1 MSLKIDRVQLEII
14 VQQDSAR
21 QQMVELEKQMRNA
34 SRELSKLKKQF
45 GENSEQYKAQAAV
58 VRNLKQQYDNLFN
71 EIGIGHLS
79 LKELAN
85 RQRELNA
92 ILRNIDPSLP
102 EWKQYNQQLKEVN
115 ARIKELKGT
124 ATETGLSLGKLA
136 DGFNRYAAIGASALA
151 TLTGMTLTMR
161 KCVDEYAQ
169 MEEAESQVIKYTGM
183 TAEEVKQLNEEFK
196 AMDTRTPREELNRL
210 AGEAGKLGITGVQE
224 VREFVE
230 AANMIN
236 VALGEDLGEEAVNQ
250 IGKLSQMFGDE
261 SRTLKDNMLA
271 IGSAVNQVAQ
281 STSASEPYLVQF
293 TARMGGVGK
302 QAKMSVTDIMGF
314 ASALDQ
320 NMLRSE
326 MASTALSGLI
336 MRIYQEPAKYAKL
349 AGMDVEQFT
358 QLVETDVNEAVMSFL
373 STLNKMGGMAQIAP
387 VLKEMQLSGAE
398 AASVIS
404 TLAGNVDL
412 VRKEQENANKAFTEG
427 TSITNEYAVQNNTVQ
442 ARLEKLQEDFKDVR
456 VELGERLLP
465 VMRYMISTGSL
476 TVKGLMAI
484 INAVDKY
491 KGVLITLVTTI
502 GSYVAAVKLA
512 TLWRQREVVA
522 VAAYNAGAKLQI
534 AMDTAGRSAKLLW
547 AAATATLT
555 GNLGRAAAAM
565 RVLNGVI
572 KANPIGMAVSLV
584 ATLGVG
590 LYQLLTHTDKVT
602 ASFEK
607 MNEELNREQTA
618 LGHLFTSLQQAGEGT
633 DRRRQLI
640 EEINNRYGTYLP
652 NLLTEKSSLDEIKA
666 AYDRINT
673 AMTEQIALKH
683 RNEAIN
689 TATEEAAG
697 EQIDTLESLRES
709 VADMTGDD
717 KVATRFIQDL
727 RSMATAATQMGTDY
741 RKAVANALTTLEGL
755 YMGGKKL
762 TGGMKSDIQDFM
774 NNVYQLEKT
783 IEDIDQKYEG
793 WLPKQDNGVK
803 PGTLPEVTVM
813 APKKQT
819 GDGGGGAGNVLAARE
834 AELKEIL
841 EQARTAAKKELYIAT
856 DKGENLVAAEE
867 KYHQALYQADI
878 QYLSD
883 RMIEWNKAGKD
894 TTELLGQWYDKMI
907 AEANR
912 LHTKQK
918 EAEEKARQDSLAQN
932 EVDKEKDKRKA
943 KQDFID
949 GNLADEQAYRDKL
962 LEIERRY
969 LLKRRGMLTDFGMDT
984 TEVDDQLLNLD
995 VSQKQGEN
1003 RQAARDK
1010 QTARQQGFKDIKEAD
1025 TYAEKNA
1032 ILQRMYD
1039 QDLLTYEEYQKEKTR
1054 LAEEQEQ
1061 ARQEIAQAALNVV
1074 GQAAGAA
1081 SQLIGALQD
1090 AELSRV
1096 QRKYDKEIA
1105 AAKKA
1110 GKDTTKLEEEKEAAM
1125 NAVKKKYADKQF
1137 AANVLQVTASTAV
1150 AAMNA
1155 YSAMA
1160 SIPIVGPALG
1170 AIAAAAA
1177 IAAGAAQIAVAKQ
1190 QRDEAK
1196 GLKSGGYS
1204 RDYIEGYTTRGNP
1217 DETAGVIPVHKNEFV
1232 ANHEAVANP
1241 AVKQFL
1247 DVFDVAQKRGTIRM
1261 LNTTQ
1266 ILEQIRTRGGRYSGG
1281 YTAENVGASRSS
1293 ASPLPGFTAE
1303 QRSQVV
1309 LLLEENNRL
1318 LTVLTQK
1325 ELVVDPR
1332 KVRDSIN
1339 HINQLEK
1346 NVSR

>member
-1 MSLKIDRVQLEII
+1 MSLKIDRVQLEIV
-14 VQQDSAR
+14 VQQDQAR
-21 QQMVELEKQMRNA
+21 QQMIELEGQMRSAN
-34 SRELSKLKKQF
+34 RELKSIKKQF
-45 GENSEQYKAQAAV
+45 GENSAEYKAQQEV
-58 VRNLKQQYDNLFN
+58 VRKLKQQYDDLFN
-71 EIGIGHLS
+71 EIGIGRLS
-79 LKELAN
+79 LRELAN

-92 ILRNIDPSLP
+92 ILRNLDPSLP
-102 EWKQYNQQLKEVN
+102 EWKQYNEQLKEVN
-115 ARIKELKGT
+115 ARIKELRGN
-124 ATETGLSLGKLA
+124 ATQTGLSIGKLA
-136 DGFNRYAAIGASALA
+136 DGFNRYAAIGASVIAS
-151 TLTGMTLTMR
+151 LTGMTLTMR
-161 KCVDEYAQ
+161 KCVDEYAT

-196 AMDTRTPREELNRL
+196 RMDTRTPREELNRL

-230 AANMIN
+230 AANQIN

-261 SRTLKDNMLA
+261 SRSLKENMLA

-281 STSASEPYLVQF
+281 STSASEPYLVEF

-336 MRIYQEPAKYAKL
+336 MRIFQEPAKYAKL
-349 AGMDVEQFT
+349 AGMDVEEFT
-358 QLVETDVNEAVMSFL
+358 KLVETDVNEAVMSFL
-373 STLNKMGGMAQIAP
+373 SALNRMGGMSQMAP

-412 VRKEQENANKAFTEG
+412 VRREQENANKAFTEG
-427 TSITNEYAVQNNTVQ
+427 TSITNEYNVQNNTVQ
-442 ARLEKLQEDFKDVR
+442 ARLEKLQNDFKNIR

-484 INAVDKY
+484 IQAVDEY
-491 KGVLITLVTTI
+491 KGVLITLVAGI
-502 GSYVAAVKLA
+502 GSYVAAAKLA
-512 TLWRQREVVA
+512 NLWRQREIVSVV
-522 VAAYNAGAKLQI
+522 AYNAVMKISNALDL
-534 AMDTAGRSAKLLW
+534 AARSGKLLW
-547 AAATATLT
+547 SAATAALT
-555 GNLGRAAAAM
+555 GNLQRATRAM
-565 RVLNGVI
+565 KAFNLII
-572 KANPIGMAVSLV
+572 KANPVGAV
-584 ATLGVG
+584 ATAVTTLAVG
-590 LYQLLTHTDKVT
+590 LYQLLSRTDNMT
-602 ASFEK
+602 ASLDK

-652 NLLTEKSSLDEIKA
+652 NLLTEKSSLDEIKS
-666 AYDRINT
+666 AYDRINS
-673 AMTEQIALKH
+673 AMTQQIALKN

-689 TATEEAAG
+689 TATEEAAS
-697 EQIDTLESLRES
+697 EQIGTLDSLREA
-709 VADMTGDD
+709 VAGKTGSEQM
-717 KVATRFIQDL
+717 ATRFIQDL

-741 RKAVANALTTLEGL
+741 RKSVAGAMTTLENL
-755 YMGGKKL
+755 YLGGQKL
-762 TGGMKSDIQDFM
+762 TGGMKSDIMDFM
-774 NNVYQLEKT
+774 NNVYQLEQT
-783 IEDIDQKYEG
+783 IDDINQKYEG
-793 WLPKQDNGVK
+793 WLPKPDDSIT
-803 PGTLPEVTVM
+803 PGTLQEVTV
-813 APKKQT
+813 T
-819 GDGGGGAGNVLAARE
+819 GTQKPTGRGGGTGNDLAAQE
-834 AELKEIL
+834 AVLKQQL
-841 EQARTAAKKELYIAT
+841 EQAKNAAKEQLYIAT
-856 DKGENLVAAEE
+856 KSGKDLEAAQKAYNE
-867 KYHQALYQADI
+867 AMYQADMK
-878 QYLSD
+878 YLSD

-894 TTELLGQWYDKMI
+894 TTELMGQWYDKMI

-912 LHTKQK
+912 LYDEQK
-918 EAEEKARQDSLAQN
+918 AAEKKAQDDSLAQN
-932 EVDKEKDKRKA
+932 EIA
-943 KQDFID
+943 KQNKIRQAKKDFID
-949 GNLADEQAYRDKL
+949 GELKDEQAYRDAL
-962 LEIERRY
+962 LEIERKY
-969 LLKRRGMLTDFGMDT
+969 LIKRRDMLVDFGMDT

-995 VSQKQGEN
+995 FSQKQGEN
-1003 RQAARDK
+1003 RQAEQKK
-1010 QTARQQGFKDIKEAD
+1010 QTARREGFDSFRSASSAKEMNRI
-1025 TYAEKNA
+1025 AED
-1032 ILQRMYD
+1032 MYQ
-1039 QDLLTYEEYQKEKTR
+1039 QDLTTFEEFEEMKTEAAER
-1054 LAEEQEQ
+1054 AEEERKEI
-1061 ARQEIAQAALNVV
+1061 RQKAYDTMMSALS
-1074 GQAAGAA
+1074 AA
-1081 SQLIGALQD
+1081 SQLMSALQN
-1090 AELSRV
+1090 AELSSV

-1105 AAKKA
+1105 AARKA

-1196 GLKSGGYS
+1196 GLKAGGYS
-1204 RDYIEGYTTRGNP
+1204 ADYVEGYTAHGNP
-1217 DETAGVIPVHKNEFV
+1217 NDTAGVIPVHKNEFV

-1247 DVFDVAQKRGTIRM
+1247 DVFDLAQKRGTIRM

-1266 ILEQIRTRGGRYSGG
+1266 ILEQVRTRGGRLSGG
-1281 YTAENVGASRSS
+1281 FSDESASGSRSS
-1293 ASPLPGFTAE
+1293 ASPLPGFSAE

-1318 LTVLTQK
+1318 LQVLAEK

-1332 KVRDSIN
+1332 RVRDGIKRV
-1339 HINQLEK
+1339 NQLER

>member
-21 QQMVELEKQMRNA
+21 KRMLELEKEMRAAYKTLN
-34 SRELSKLKKQF
+34 ELGDRLGK
-45 GENSEQYKAQAAV
+45 NNRIYKAQEQV
-58 VRNLKQQYDNLFN
+58 VKDLKAEYDKLFSEMN
-71 EIGIGHLS
+71 IGNLS
-79 LKELAN
+79 LRELFN

-92 ILRNIDPSLP
+92 TLRNLNPNTP

-196 AMDTRTPREELNRL
+196 QMDTRTPREELNRL

-230 AANMIN
+230 AANQIN

-261 SRTLKDNMLA
+261 SRSLKDNMLA

-373 STLNKMGGMAQIAP
+373 SALNKMGGMAQMAP

-442 ARLEKLQEDFKDVR
+442 ARLDKLQNRFKNVR

-476 TVKGLMAI
+476 TVKGLMSLT
-484 INAVDKY
+484 NVLSEY
-491 KGVLITLVTTI
+491 KGEIAGMVVALGTVYTAQKTYVYWTKLSDLWTTKFDGSFKKLSKTLIRSGWGLVVAGAGALVGHFMEAKMKADDLKESLSGMDKVTRETGEAFAQQDGKIRALTSVINDSGVALDERRKALEKLKEIVPEYNAMLTDEGTLTNNNTEAIKKYLVQLKKQ
-502 GSYVAAVKLA
+502 VKMKAALEELENLYK
-512 TLWRQREVVA
+512 RQRELSSQESEQSS
-522 VAAYNAGAKLQI
+522 AYWNIRQQNTLQGYDRNSLTAKASRLFGMSEEDNALKKLESTRKELSSIKGQI
-534 AMDTAGRSAKLLW
+534 AE
-547 AAATATLT
+547 
-555 GNLGRAAAAM
+555 
-565 RVLNGVI
+565 I
-572 KANPIGMAVSLV
+572 
-584 ATLGVG
+584 
-590 LYQLLTHTDKVT
+590 
-602 ASFEK
+602 
-607 MNEELNREQTA
+607 NEEIAT
-618 LGHLFTSLQQAGEGT
+618 TSVE
-633 DRRRQLI
+633 
-640 EEINNRYGTYLP
+640 
-652 NLLTEKSSLDEIKA
+652 
-666 AYDRINT
+666 
-673 AMTEQIALKH
+673 
-683 RNEAIN
+683 
-689 TATEEAAG
+689 
-697 EQIDTLESLRES
+697 
-709 VADMTGDD
+709 
-717 KVATRFIQDL
+717 
-727 RSMATAATQMGTDY
+727 
-741 RKAVANALTTLEGL
+741 
-755 YMGGKKL
+755 
-762 TGGMKSDIQDFM
+762 
-774 NNVYQLEKT
+774 LEKT
-783 IEDIDQKYEG
+783 AGKIPNYNNDGEQGTTTGTTVPGGETDATIKALEDRFK
-793 WLPKQDNGVK
+793 L
-803 PGTLPEVTVM
+803 
-813 APKKQT
+813 
-819 GDGGGGAGNVLAARE
+819 
-834 AELKEIL
+834 EL
-841 EQARTAAKKELYIAT
+841 QAQQNAAKEKKLQQIQE
-856 DKGENLVAAEE
+856 GEDSAEIERAYNDALFKAEMEFLQKKKAAL
-867 KYHQALYQADI
+867 QAYGQ
-878 QYLSD
+878 
-883 RMIEWNKAGKD
+883 D
-894 TTELLGQWYDKMI
+894 TTEIQGQIYDKMI
-907 AEANR
+907 DEANR
-912 LHTKQK
+912 LQ
-918 EAEEKARQDSLAQN
+918 EAQQAEAQANRQAQLAAVEEDAYEQRRA
-932 EVDKEKDKRKA
+932 A
-943 KQDFID
+943 KQAFIN
-949 GNLADEQAYRDKL
+949 GELQDEQAYRNRL
-962 LEIERRY
+962 LEIERDY
-969 LLKRRGMLTDFGMDT
+969 LQARKALLAAYGEDT
-984 TEVDDQLLNLD
+984 SEVDGQLLNLD
-995 VSQKQGEN
+995 FSQKQGEN
-1003 RQAARDK
+1003 RQAERDR
-1010 QTARQQGFKDIKEAD
+1010 QTARQEGM
-1025 TYAEKNA
+1025 NA
-1032 ILQRMYD
+1032 FRNASSYDERINIAKQMYE
-1039 QDLLTYEEYQKEKTR
+1039 QDLTNFAEFEEMKTEAAELEEEKRKEIRQKAYDTMMS
-1054 LAEEQEQ
+1054 AFS
-1061 ARQEIAQAALNVV
+1061 
-1074 GQAAGAA
+1074 AA
-1081 SQLIGALQD
+1081 SQLMSALQD
-1090 AELSRV
+1090 AELSSV

-1105 AAKKA
+1105 AARKA

-1137 AANVLQVTASTAV
+1137 AVNVLQVTATTAV

-1155 YSAMA
+1155 YNSLAG
-1160 SIPIVGPALG
+1160 IPIVGPAL
-1170 AIAAAAA
+1170 AAVAMAAA

-1196 GLKSGGYS
+1196 GLYTGGYS
-1204 RDYIEGYTTRGNP
+1204 KDYIEGYTAQGNP
-1217 DETAGVIPVHKNEFV
+1217 HDTAGVIPVHKNEFV

-1281 YTAENVGASRSS
+1281 YTAENAGASRSS

-1309 LLLEENNRL
+1309 LLLEEIIRL

>member
-21 QQMVELEKQMRNA
+21 QQMIELEKQMRNA

-58 VRNLKQQYDNLFN
+58 VRNLKQQYDDLFN

-230 AANMIN
+230 AANQIN

-261 SRTLKDNMLA
+261 SRSLKDNMLA

-373 STLNKMGGMAQIAP
+373 SSLNKMGGMAQIAP

-442 ARLEKLQEDFKDVR
+442 ARLEKLQNDFKNVR

-476 TVKGLMAI
+476 TVKGLMAVTEFLMEYKSI
-484 INAVDKY
+484 ILTVTTAIAAY
-491 KGVLITLVTTI
+491 TLVVKSHTL
-502 GSYVAAVKLA
+502 AVKAMELGTKAA
-512 TLWRQREVVA
+512 TVA
-522 VAAYNAGAKLQI
+522 TRVFNTVTKASPWGLLVAGA
-534 AMDTAGRSAKLLW
+534 SAAISYLL
-547 AAATATLT
+547 LF
-555 GNLGRAAAAM
+555 RDE
-565 RVLNGVI
+565 
-572 KANPIGMAVSLV
+572 
-584 ATLGVG
+584 
-590 LYQLLTHTDKVT
+590 TDKT
-602 ASFEK
+602 TSSQKAF
-607 MNEELNREQTA
+607 NEELERTNEAMNRIAKVKVSAENIQFLNPKQQQQLKA
-618 LGHLFTSLQQAGEGT
+618 DAQREIDELDNIISQGMIANKQWYEAERKSLLQQAGDNEILQKSYLRGLEHDLQDRMKVIAGYIEEKKKLQQIVNAIPDAPTNTTTGTTVPGGGT
-633 DRRRQLI
+633 DD
-640 EEINNRYGTYLP
+640 T
-652 NLLTEKSSLDEIKA
+652 IKA
-666 AYDRINT
+666 LEDRFKLELQAQQN
-673 AMTEQIALKH
+673 
-683 RNEAIN
+683 
-689 TATEEAAG
+689 AAK
-697 EQIDTLESLRES
+697 E
-709 VADMTGDD
+709 
-717 KVATRFIQDL
+717 
-727 RSMATAATQMGTDY
+727 
-741 RKAVANALTTLEGL
+741 
-755 YMGGKKL
+755 KKL
-762 TGGMKSDIQDFM
+762 QQIQEGEDSA
-774 NNVYQLEKT
+774 E
-783 IEDIDQKYEG
+783 IERAYNDALFKAEMEFLQKKKAALQAYG
-793 WLPKQDNGVK
+793 QD
-803 PGTLPEVTVM
+803 TS
-813 APKKQT
+813 
-819 GDGGGGAGNVLAARE
+819 
-834 AELKEIL
+834 EI
-841 EQARTAAKKELYIAT
+841 Q
-856 DKGENLVAAEE
+856 
-867 KYHQALYQADI
+867 
-878 QYLSD
+878 
-883 RMIEWNKAGKD
+883 
-894 TTELLGQWYDKMI
+894 GQIYDKMI
-907 AEANR
+907 EEANR
-912 LHTKQK
+912 LY
-918 EAEEKARQDSLAQN
+918 EARQAQDAAN
-932 EVDKEKDKRKA
+932 RQAAFDAVDADADAQKRKA
-943 KQDFID
+943 KQDFLN
-949 GNLADEQAYRDKL
+949 GTLQDEQAYRNRL
-962 LEIERRY
+962 LEIERDY
-969 LLKRRGMLTDFGMDT
+969 LQARKALLASFGEDT
-984 TEVDDQLLNLD
+984 SEVDDQLLNLD
-995 VSQKQGEN
+995 VSQKQGSD

-1010 QTARQQGFKDIKEAD
+1010 RTQREEGLSQIRKSTDAD
-1025 TYAEKNA
+1025 EQNA
-1032 ILQRMYD
+1032 IAQRLYEE
-1039 QDLLTYEEYQKEKTR
+1039 DLINFEEYQELKTKI
-1054 LAEEQEQ
+1054 AEEQEQ
-1061 ARQEIAQAALNVV
+1061 RRQEIAQAAMNTI

-1105 AAKKA
+1105 AARKA

-1217 DETAGVIPVHKNEFV
+1217 DDTAGVIPVHKNEFV

-1241 AVKQFL
+1241 DVKQFL

-1281 YTAENVGASRSS
+1281 YTAENAGASRSS

>member
-1 MSLKIDRVQLEII
+1 MSLKIDRVQLEIV
-14 VQQDSAR
+14 VQQDQAR
-21 QQMVELEKQMRNA
+21 QQMIELEGQMRSAN
-34 SRELSKLKKQF
+34 RELKSIKKQF
-45 GENSEQYKAQAAV
+45 GENSAEYKAQQEV
-58 VRNLKQQYDNLFN
+58 VRKLKQQYDDLFN
-71 EIGIGHLS
+71 EIGIGRLS
-79 LKELAN
+79 LRELAN

-92 ILRNIDPSLP
+92 ILRNLDPSLP
-102 EWKQYNQQLKEVN
+102 EWKQYNEQLKEVN
-115 ARIKELKGT
+115 ARIKELRGN
-124 ATETGLSLGKLA
+124 ATQTGLSIGKLA
-136 DGFNRYAAIGASALA
+136 DGFNRYAAIGASVIAS
-151 TLTGMTLTMR
+151 LTGMTLTMR
-161 KCVDEYAQ
+161 KCVDEYAT

-196 AMDTRTPREELNRL
+196 RMDTRTPREELNRL

-230 AANMIN
+230 AANQIN

-261 SRTLKDNMLA
+261 SRSLKENMLA

-281 STSASEPYLVQF
+281 STSASEPYLVEF

-336 MRIYQEPAKYAKL
+336 MRIFQEPAKYAKL
-349 AGMDVEQFT
+349 AGMDVEEFT
-358 QLVETDVNEAVMSFL
+358 KLVETDVNEAVMSFL
-373 STLNKMGGMAQIAP
+373 SALNRMGGMSQMAP

-412 VRKEQENANKAFTEG
+412 VRREQENANKAFTEG
-427 TSITNEYAVQNNTVQ
+427 TSITNEYNVQNNTVQ
-442 ARLEKLQEDFKDVR
+442 ARLEKLQNDFKNIR

-476 TVKGLMAI
+476 TVKGLMA
-484 INAVDKY
+484 VTEFLMEY
-491 KGVLITLVTTI
+491 KGAILTTVTAIAAYTAVVKAHTLI
-502 GSYVAAVKLA
+502 VKGAELA
-512 TLWRQREVVA
+512 T
-522 VAAYNAGAKLQI
+522 K
-534 AMDTAGRSAKLLW
+534 
-547 AAATATLT
+547 AAT
-555 GNLGRAAAAM
+555 
-565 RVLNGVI
+565 
-572 KANPIGMAVSLV
+572 V
-584 ATLGVG
+584 ATRIFNTVTKASPWG
-590 LYQLLTHTDKVT
+590 LLISGASAAISYLLLFREETDKTT
-602 ASFEK
+602 ASQRGL
-607 MNEELNREQTA
+607 NEELERTNETMNRIAKVKVNADNLQFLNPKQQQQLKADAQREIDELDNIISQGMIANKQWYEAEKKSLLKQAGDNEILQKSYLRGLEHDLLERMEVIEGYIEEKKKLQKIVASIPDAPVATNTGDNDAA
-618 LGHLFTSLQQAGEGT
+618 LKALENRFKQELQAQQNAAKEKKLQQMQEGQ
-633 DRRRQLI
+633 DSAAI
-640 EEINNRYGTYLP
+640 ERAYNDALYKAEMEYLQ
-652 NLLTEKSSLDEIKA
+652 KRKA
-666 AYDRINT
+666 ALQAYGQDT
-673 AMTEQIALKH
+673 AEIQGQI
-683 RNEAIN
+683 
-689 TATEEAAG
+689 
-697 EQIDTLESLRES
+697 
-709 VADMTGDD
+709 
-717 KVATRFIQDL
+717 
-727 RSMATAATQMGTDY
+727 
-741 RKAVANALTTLEGL
+741 
-755 YMGGKKL
+755 
-762 TGGMKSDIQDFM
+762 
-774 NNVYQLEKT
+774 
-783 IEDIDQKYEG
+783 
-793 WLPKQDNGVK
+793 
-803 PGTLPEVTVM
+803 
-813 APKKQT
+813 
-819 GDGGGGAGNVLAARE
+819 
-834 AELKEIL
+834 
-841 EQARTAAKKELYIAT
+841 
-856 DKGENLVAAEE
+856 
-867 KYHQALYQADI
+867 
-878 QYLSD
+878 
-883 RMIEWNKAGKD
+883 
-894 TTELLGQWYDKMI
+894 YDKMI

-912 LHTKQK
+912 LHEAQQQEDAAHKQAQFDAVDADA
-918 EAEEKARQDSLAQN
+918 EAQKRAAKTAFINGDLQN
-932 EVDKEKDKRKA
+932 EE
-943 KQDFID
+943 
-949 GNLADEQAYRDKL
+949 AYRNRL
-962 LEIERRY
+962 LEIERDY
-969 LLKRRGMLTDFGMDT
+969 LQARKALLASYGEDT
-984 TEVDDQLLNLD
+984 TAVDDQLLNLD

-1010 QTARQQGFKDIKEAD
+1010 QTARQQGFQDIKEAD

-1105 AAKKA
+1105 AARKA

-1160 SIPIVGPALG
+1160 SIPVVGPALG

-1177 IAAGAAQIAVAKQ
+1177 VAAGAAQIAVAKQ

-1196 GLKSGGYS
+1196 GLKAGGYS
-1204 RDYIEGYTTRGNP
+1204 ADYVEGYTAHGNP
-1217 DETAGVIPVHKNEFV
+1217 NDTAGVIPVHKNEFV

-1247 DVFDVAQKRGTIRM
+1247 DVFDLAQKRGTIRM

-1266 ILEQIRTRGGRYSGG
+1266 ILEQVRTRSGRLSGG
-1281 YTAENVGASRSS
+1281 YSDENAGGSRSS
-1293 ASPLPGFTAE
+1293 ANPLPGFSAE

-1318 LTVLTQK
+1318 LTLLTEK

-1332 KVRDSIN
+1332 KVRDGIDRVN
-1339 HINQLEK
+1339 RLER

>member
-58 VRNLKQQYDNLFN
+58 VRNLKQQYDDLFN

-79 LKELAN
+79 LKELTN

-124 ATETGLSLGKLA
+124 ATSTGLSLGKLA

-196 AMDTRTPREELNRL
+196 AMDTRTPREELNQL

-230 AANMIN
+230 AANQIN

-261 SRTLKDNMLA
+261 SRSLKDNMLA

-358 QLVETDVNEAVMSFL
+358 QLVKTDVNEAVMSFL
-373 STLNKMGGMAQIAP
+373 SALNKMGGMAQMAP

-442 ARLEKLQEDFKDVR
+442 ARLEKLQNDFKDVR

-476 TVKGLMAI
+476 TVKGLMA
-484 INAVDKY
+484 VTEFLMEY
-491 KGVLITLVTTI
+491 KSVILTATTAIAAYTLVVKAHTL
-502 GSYVAAVKLA
+502 AVK
-512 TLWRQREVVA
+512 
-522 VAAYNAGAKLQI
+522 
-534 AMDTAGRSAKLLW
+534 AMELGIK
-547 AAATATLT
+547 AAT
-555 GNLGRAAAAM
+555 
-565 RVLNGVI
+565 
-572 KANPIGMAVSLV
+572 V
-584 ATLGVG
+584 ATRVFNTVTKASPWG
-590 LYQLLTHTDKVT
+590 LVISGITAVVSYFAFFREETDKT
-602 ASFEK
+602 TSSQKAF
-607 MNEELNREQTA
+607 NEELERTNEAMNRIAKVKVSAENIQFLTPKQRQQLKA
-618 LGHLFTSLQQAGEGT
+618 DAQREIDELDNIISQGMIANKQWYEAEKKSLLQQAGDNEILQKSYLRGLEHDLQ
-633 DRRRQLI
+633 DRMKVIAGYI
-640 EEINNRYGTYLP
+640 EEKKKLQQIVNTIPDAPTNTTTGTTVP
-652 NLLTEKSSLDEIKA
+652 GGETDATIKA
-666 AYDRINT
+666 LEDRFKLELQAQQN
-673 AMTEQIALKH
+673 
-683 RNEAIN
+683 
-689 TATEEAAG
+689 AAK
-697 EQIDTLESLRES
+697 E
-709 VADMTGDD
+709 
-717 KVATRFIQDL
+717 
-727 RSMATAATQMGTDY
+727 
-741 RKAVANALTTLEGL
+741 
-755 YMGGKKL
+755 KKL
-762 TGGMKSDIQDFM
+762 QQIQEGEDSA
-774 NNVYQLEKT
+774 E
-783 IEDIDQKYEG
+783 IERAYNDALFKAEMEFLQK
-793 WLPKQDNGVK
+793 
-803 PGTLPEVTVM
+803 
-813 APKKQT
+813 KK
-819 GDGGGGAGNVLAARE
+819 AA
-834 AELKEIL
+834 L
-841 EQARTAAKKELYIAT
+841 QAY
-856 DKGENLVAAEE
+856 G
-867 KYHQALYQADI
+867 Q
-878 QYLSD
+878 
-883 RMIEWNKAGKD
+883 D
-894 TTELLGQWYDKMI
+894 TTEIQGQIYDKMI
-907 AEANR
+907 DEANR
-912 LHTKQK
+912 LQ
-918 EAEEKARQDSLAQN
+918 EAQQAEAQANRQAQFDA
-932 EVDKEKDKRKA
+932 VDADAEAQRRAA
-943 KQDFID
+943 KQAFIN
-949 GNLADEQAYRDKL
+949 GELQDEQAYRDRL
-962 LEIERRY
+962 LEIERDY
-969 LLKRRGMLTDFGMDT
+969 LQARKALLASFGEDT
-984 TEVDDQLLNLD
+984 SEVDDQLLNLD
-995 VSQKQGEN
+995 VSQKQGSD

-1010 QTARQQGFKDIKEAD
+1010 QTARQEGFQDIREAASFAD
-1025 TYAEKNA
+1025 KNA

-1039 QDLLTYEEYQKEKTR
+1039 EDLISYEEYQQEKTR

-1061 ARQEIAQAALNVV
+1061 ARQEIAQAAMNTI

-1105 AAKKA
+1105 AARKA
-1110 GKDTTKLEEEKEAAM
+1110 GKETTKLEEEKEAAVKE
-1125 NAVKKKYADKQF
+1125 VKKKYADAQF
-1137 AANVLQVTASTAV
+1137 AMSVLQVTSSTAV
-1150 AAMNA
+1150 AAMEA
-1155 YSAMA
+1155 YKAMA
-1160 SIPIVGPALG
+1160 GIPVVGPALG
-1170 AIAAAAA
+1170 AAAAAA
-1177 IAAGAAQIAVAKQ
+1177 AVVAGAAQIAVAKQ

-1241 AVKQFL
+1241 DVKQFL

-1281 YTAENVGASRSS
+1281 YTAENAGASRSS

-1339 HINQLEK
+1339 HINRLEK

>member
-1 MSLKIDRVQLEII
+1 MAVSIKDFRMAIRIDNSEAKAKFDETKRQLAD
-14 VQQDSAR
+14 VAA
-21 QQMVELEKQMRNA
+21 QMKKLE
-34 SRELSKLKKQF
+34 EEGSKNSKAYKELKKQHDAL
-45 GENSEQYKAQAAV
+45 NT
-58 VRNLKQQYDNLFN
+58 
-71 EIGIGHLS
+71 S
-79 LKELAN
+79 LY
-85 RQRELNA
+85 RQRLEAGRTALTYNELRQGA
-92 ILRNIDPSLP
+92 SQLRRAMNNVKPGTA
-102 EWKQYNQQLKEVN
+102 EWKQLREELRLTQQ
-115 ARIKELKGT
+115 RMKELSGT
-124 ATETGLSLGKLA
+124 ATETSLSLGKLA

-230 AANMIN
+230 AANQIN

-261 SRTLKDNMLA
+261 SRSLKDNMLA

-373 STLNKMGGMAQIAP
+373 SALNKMGGMAQMAP

-412 VRKEQENANKAFTEG
+412 VRKEQENANVAFTEG

-442 ARLEKLQEDFKDVR
+442 ARLEKLQNDFKDVR

-476 TVKGLMAI
+476 TVKGLMA
-484 INAVDKY
+484 VTEFLMEY
-491 KGVLITLVTTI
+491 KSVILTVTTAIAAYTLVVKSHTL
-502 GSYVAAVKLA
+502 AVKAMELGTKAA
-512 TLWRQREVVA
+512 TVA
-522 VAAYNAGAKLQI
+522 TRVFNTVTKASPWGLLVAGA
-534 AMDTAGRSAKLLW
+534 SAAISYLL
-547 AAATATLT
+547 LF
-555 GNLGRAAAAM
+555 RDE
-565 RVLNGVI
+565 
-572 KANPIGMAVSLV
+572 
-584 ATLGVG
+584 
-590 LYQLLTHTDKVT
+590 TDKT
-602 ASFEK
+602 TSSQKAF
-607 MNEELNREQTA
+607 NEELERTNEAMNRIAKVKVSAENIQFLNPKQQQQLKA
-618 LGHLFTSLQQAGEGT
+618 DAQREIDELDNIISQGMIANKQWYEAERKSLLQQAGDNEILQKSYLRGLEHDLQERMEVIAGYIEEKEKLQQIVNAIPDEPTNTTTGTTVPGGGT
-633 DRRRQLI
+633 DD
-640 EEINNRYGTYLP
+640 T
-652 NLLTEKSSLDEIKA
+652 IKA
-666 AYDRINT
+666 LEDRFKLELQAQQN
-673 AMTEQIALKH
+673 
-683 RNEAIN
+683 
-689 TATEEAAG
+689 AAK
-697 EQIDTLESLRES
+697 E
-709 VADMTGDD
+709 
-717 KVATRFIQDL
+717 
-727 RSMATAATQMGTDY
+727 
-741 RKAVANALTTLEGL
+741 
-755 YMGGKKL
+755 KKL
-762 TGGMKSDIQDFM
+762 QQIQEGEDSA
-774 NNVYQLEKT
+774 E
-783 IEDIDQKYEG
+783 IERAYNDALFKAEMEFLQKKKAALQAYG
-793 WLPKQDNGVK
+793 QD
-803 PGTLPEVTVM
+803 TS
-813 APKKQT
+813 
-819 GDGGGGAGNVLAARE
+819 
-834 AELKEIL
+834 EI
-841 EQARTAAKKELYIAT
+841 Q
-856 DKGENLVAAEE
+856 
-867 KYHQALYQADI
+867 
-878 QYLSD
+878 
-883 RMIEWNKAGKD
+883 
-894 TTELLGQWYDKMI
+894 GQIYDKMI
-907 AEANR
+907 DEANR
-912 LHTKQK
+912 LY
-918 EAEEKARQDSLAQN
+918 EAEQAQDAANRQAAFDAVDADADAQ
-932 EVDKEKDKRKA
+932 RRAA
-943 KQDFID
+943 KQAFIN
-949 GNLADEQAYRDKL
+949 GELQDEQAYRDRL
-962 LEIERRY
+962 LEIERDY
-969 LLKRRGMLTDFGMDT
+969 LQARKALLASFGEDT
-984 TEVDDQLLNLD
+984 SEVDDQLLNLD
-995 VSQKQGEN
+995 VSQKQGSD
-1003 RQAARDK
+1003 RQAARNKRTQREEGLSQIRKSTD
-1010 QTARQQGFKDIKEAD
+1010 AD
-1025 TYAEKNA
+1025 EQNA
-1032 ILQRMYD
+1032 IAQRLYEE
-1039 QDLLTYEEYQKEKTR
+1039 DLINFEEYQELKTKI
-1054 LAEEQEQ
+1054 AEEQEQ
-1061 ARQEIAQAALNVV
+1061 RRQEIAQAAMNTI

-1105 AAKKA
+1105 AARKA

-1204 RDYIEGYTTRGNP
+1204 ADYVEGYTQRGNP

-1241 AVKQFL
+1241 DVKQFL

-1281 YTAENVGASRSS
+1281 YTAENAGASRSS

>member
-14 VQQDSAR
+14 VQQDQAR
-21 QQMVELEKQMRNA
+21 QQMIELEGQMKSAN
-34 SRELSKLKKQF
+34 RELKNIKKQF
-45 GENSEQYKAQAAV
+45 GENSAEYKAQQDV
-58 VRNLKQQYDNLFN
+58 IRRLKQQYDDLFN

-92 ILRNIDPSLP
+92 ILRNLDPSLP

-115 ARIKELKGT
+115 NRIKELRGT
-124 ATETGLSLGKLA
+124 ATETGLSIGKLA
-136 DGFNRYAAIGASALA
+136 DGFNRYAAIGASAIA

-161 KCVDEYAQ
+161 KCVDEYAE

-183 TAEEVKQLNEEFK
+183 TTEEVKQLNEEFK

-210 AGEAGKLGITGVQE
+210 AGEAGKLGITGVQQ
-224 VREFVE
+224 VREFVQ
-230 AANMIN
+230 AADMIN

-261 SRTLKDNMLA
+261 GRSLKENMLA

-281 STSASEPYLVQF
+281 STSASEPYLVSF

-336 MRIYQEPAKYAKL
+336 MRIFQEPAKYAKL
-349 AGMDVEQFT
+349 AGIDVQEFT
-358 QLVETDVNEAVMSFL
+358 ELVKTDVNEAVMSFL
-373 STLNKMGGMAQIAP
+373 SALNKMGGMSQMAP

-412 VRKEQENANKAFTEG
+412 VRKEQENANRAFTEG
-427 TSITNEYAVQNNTVQ
+427 TSIVNEYGVQNNTVQ
-442 ARLEKLQEDFKDVR
+442 ARLEKLQNDFKNVR

-476 TVKGLMAI
+476 TVKGIKAIVDAFSEYKGIILTTAAGIGVYTVAVNRSIIADKLKVLWTGRVTTSIKGLTKALKSNPWGIAITILSTVVGGLIDLKRKNDEVTESVKSLERVNRNAAEEYDRQAERVEVLTAVIHNESMALSARKEALEDLKAI
-484 INAVDKY
+484 IP
-491 KGVLITLVTTI
+491 
-502 GSYVAAVKLA
+502 SY
-512 TLWRQREVVA
+512 
-522 VAAYNAGAKLQI
+522 
-534 AMDTAGRSAKLLW
+534 
-547 AAATATLT
+547 
-555 GNLGRAAAAM
+555 
-565 RVLNGVI
+565 NG
-572 KANPIGMAVSLV
+572 M
-584 ATLGVG
+584 
-590 LYQLLTHTDKVT
+590 
-602 ASFEK
+602 
-607 MNEELNREQTA
+607 
-618 LGHLFTSLQQAGEGT
+618 
-633 DRRRQLI
+633 
-640 EEINNRYGTYLP
+640 
-652 NLLTEKSSLDEIKA
+652 LDEEGRLTNDNADAIKKYLA
-666 AYDRINT
+666 
-673 AMTEQIALKH
+673 
-683 RNEAIN
+683 
-689 TATEEAAG
+689 
-697 EQIDTLESLRES
+697 
-709 VADMTGDD
+709 
-717 KVATRFIQDL
+717 
-727 RSMATAATQMGTDY
+727 
-741 RKAVANALTTLEGL
+741 
-755 YMGGKKL
+755 
-762 TGGMKSDIQDFM
+762 
-774 NNVYQLEKT
+774 QLEKE
-783 IEDIDQKYEG
+783 IK
-793 WLPKQDNGVK
+793 LK
-803 PGTLPEVTVM
+803 
-813 APKKQT
+813 
-819 GDGGGGAGNVLAARE
+819 AARE
-834 AELKEIL
+834 ELEELYRRKRLTERQLTNDEAARDEARRNLSVVQTTSSMRSSRAGTSGARMLTSGLDQSVKTMRTEFEKAEEAVENTKKQLNNIESAIGDINKEIESTSLGGSSTSNLRGGTIGDTDDLKIIDTGDANDALKALDERFKAELTA
-841 EQARTAAKKELYIAT
+841 QQNAAKERKLQQIQ
-856 DKGENLVAAEE
+856 ENEDSAVIERE
-867 KYHQALYQADI
+867 YNDALYKAEME
-878 QYLSD
+878 YLQKK
-883 RMIEWNKAGKD
+883 KAALEAYGQD
-894 TTELLGQWYDKMI
+894 TSEVQGQIYDKMI

-912 LHTKQK
+912 LYEAQQQEDAATRQAAFDAVDADADAQK
-918 EAEEKARQDSLAQN
+918 RA
-932 EVDKEKDKRKA
+932 A
-943 KQDFID
+943 KQAFLN
-949 GNLADEQAYRDKL
+949 GELQDEQAYRDRL
-962 LEIERRY
+962 LEIERDY
-969 LLKRRGMLTDFGMDT
+969 LQARKALLAGYGEDT

-995 VSQKQGEN
+995 VSQKQSGD

-1010 QTARQQGFKDIKEAD
+1010 RTARNEGFQDIREATSFAD
-1025 TYAEKNA
+1025 KNA

-1039 QDLLTYEEYQKEKTR
+1039 QDLITYEEYQKEKTR

-1061 ARQEIAQAALNVV
+1061 QRAEIAQAAMNTVS
-1074 GQAAGAA
+1074 QAAGAA

-1105 AAKKA
+1105 AARKA
-1110 GKDTTKLEEEKEAAM
+1110 GKDTSKLEEEKEAAM

-1170 AIAAAAA
+1170 AAAAAAA
-1177 IAAGAAQIAVAKQ
+1177 IVAGAAQIAVAKQ

-1204 RDYIEGYTTRGNP
+1204 RDYIEGYTAHGNP
-1217 DETAGVIPVHKNEFV
+1217 DDTAGVIPVHKNEFV

-1247 DVFDVAQKRGTIRM
+1247 DVFDLAQKRGTIRM

-1266 ILEQIRTRGGRYSGG
+1266 ILEQVRTRGGRLSGG
-1281 YTAENVGASRSS
+1281 FSDESAGGAASS
-1293 ASPLPGFTAE
+1293 QSPLPGFSAE

-1318 LTVLTQK
+1318 LTLLTEK

-1332 KVRDSIN
+1332 KVRDGIDRVN
-1339 HINQLEK
+1339 RLER

>member
-1 MSLKIDRVQLEII
+1 MAVSIKDFRMAIRIDNSEAKAKFDETKRQLAD
-14 VQQDSAR
+14 VAA
-21 QQMVELEKQMRNA
+21 QMKKLE
-34 SRELSKLKKQF
+34 EEGSKNSKAYKELKKQHDAL
-45 GENSEQYKAQAAV
+45 NT
-58 VRNLKQQYDNLFN
+58 
-71 EIGIGHLS
+71 S
-79 LKELAN
+79 LY
-85 RQRELNA
+85 RQRLEAGRTALTYNELRQGA
-92 ILRNIDPSLP
+92 SQLRRAMNNVKPGTA
-102 EWKQYNQQLKEVN
+102 EWKQLREELRLTQQ
-115 ARIKELKGT
+115 RMKELSGT
-124 ATETGLSLGKLA
+124 ATETSLSLGKLA

-230 AANMIN
+230 AANQIN

-261 SRTLKDNMLA
+261 SRSLKENMLA

-336 MRIYQEPAKYAKL
+336 MRIYQEPAKYARL

-358 QLVETDVNEAVMSFL
+358 QLVKTDVNEAVMSFL
-373 STLNKMGGMAQIAP
+373 SALNKMGGMAQMAP

-442 ARLEKLQEDFKDVR
+442 ARLEKLQNDFKDVR

-476 TVKGLMAI
+476 TVKGLMA
-484 INAVDKY
+484 VTEFLMEY
-491 KGVLITLVTTI
+491 KSVILTVTTAIAAYTLVVKSHTL
-502 GSYVAAVKLA
+502 AVK
-512 TLWRQREVVA
+512 
-522 VAAYNAGAKLQI
+522 
-534 AMDTAGRSAKLLW
+534 AMELGTK
-547 AAATATLT
+547 AAT
-555 GNLGRAAAAM
+555 
-565 RVLNGVI
+565 
-572 KANPIGMAVSLV
+572 V
-584 ATLGVG
+584 ATRVFNTVTKASPWG
-590 LYQLLTHTDKVT
+590 LVISGITAVVSYFAFFREETDKT
-602 ASFEK
+602 TSSQKAF
-607 MNEELNREQTA
+607 NEELERTNEAMNRIAKVKVSAENIQFLNPKQQQQLKA
-618 LGHLFTSLQQAGEGT
+618 DAQREIDELDNIISQGMIANKQWYEAERKSLLQQAGDNEILQKSYLRGLEH
-633 DRRRQLI
+633 DLQERMKVIAGYI
-640 EEINNRYGTYLP
+640 EEKEKLQQIVNAIPDAPTNTTTGTP
-652 NLLTEKSSLDEIKA
+652 VPGGSTDDTIKA
-666 AYDRINT
+666 LEDRFKLELQAQQN
-673 AMTEQIALKH
+673 
-683 RNEAIN
+683 
-689 TATEEAAG
+689 AAK
-697 EQIDTLESLRES
+697 E
-709 VADMTGDD
+709 
-717 KVATRFIQDL
+717 
-727 RSMATAATQMGTDY
+727 
-741 RKAVANALTTLEGL
+741 
-755 YMGGKKL
+755 KKL
-762 TGGMKSDIQDFM
+762 QQIQEGEDSA
-774 NNVYQLEKT
+774 E
-783 IEDIDQKYEG
+783 IERAYNDALFKAEMEFLQK
-793 WLPKQDNGVK
+793 
-803 PGTLPEVTVM
+803 
-813 APKKQT
+813 KK
-819 GDGGGGAGNVLAARE
+819 AA
-834 AELKEIL
+834 L
-841 EQARTAAKKELYIAT
+841 QAY
-856 DKGENLVAAEE
+856 G
-867 KYHQALYQADI
+867 Q
-878 QYLSD
+878 
-883 RMIEWNKAGKD
+883 D
-894 TTELLGQWYDKMI
+894 TTEIQGQIYDKMI
-907 AEANR
+907 DEANR
-912 LHTKQK
+912 LQ
-918 EAEEKARQDSLAQN
+918 EAQQAEAQANRQAQFDA
-932 EVDKEKDKRKA
+932 VDADADAQRRAA
-943 KQDFID
+943 KQAFIN
-949 GNLADEQAYRDKL
+949 GELQDEQAYRDRL
-962 LEIERRY
+962 LEIERDY
-969 LLKRRGMLTDFGMDT
+969 LQARKALLASFGEDT
-984 TEVDDQLLNLD
+984 SEVDDQLLNLD
-995 VSQKQGEN
+995 VSQKQGSD

-1010 QTARQQGFKDIKEAD
+1010 RTQREEGLSQIRKSTDAD
-1025 TYAEKNA
+1025 EQNSIA
-1032 ILQRMYD
+1032 QRLYEE
-1039 QDLLTYEEYQKEKTR
+1039 DLINFEEYQELKTKI
-1054 LAEEQEQ
+1054 AEEQEQ
-1061 ARQEIAQAALNVV
+1061 RRQEIAQAAMNTI

-1105 AAKKA
+1105 AARKA

-1190 QRDEAK
+1190 
-1196 GLKSGGYS
+1196 
-1204 RDYIEGYTTRGNP
+1204 YTTRGNP

>member
-34 SRELSKLKKQF
+34 SRELSKLEKQF

-58 VRNLKQQYDNLFN
+58 VRNLKQQYDDLFN

-230 AANMIN
+230 AANQIN

-261 SRTLKDNMLA
+261 SRSLKDNMLA

-373 STLNKMGGMAQIAP
+373 SALNKMGGMAQIAP

-442 ARLEKLQEDFKDVR
+442 ARLEKLQNDFKNVR

-476 TVKGLMAI
+476 TVKGLMSLT
-484 INAVDKY
+484 NVLSEY
-491 KGVLITLVTTI
+491 KGEIAGMVVALGTVYTAQKTYVYWTKLSDLWTTKFDGSFKKLSKTLIRSGWGLVVAGAGTLV
-502 GSYVAAVKLA
+502 GHLM
-512 TLWRQREVVA
+512 E
-522 VAAYNAGAKLQI
+522 AKL
-534 AMDTAGRSAKLLW
+534 
-547 AAATATLT
+547 
-555 GNLGRAAAAM
+555 
-565 RVLNGVI
+565 
-572 KANPIGMAVSLV
+572 KADDLKESLSGM
-584 ATLGVG
+584 
-590 LYQLLTHTDKVT
+590 DKVT
-602 ASFEK
+602 RETGEAFAQQDGKIRALTSVINDSGVALDERRKSLEK
-607 MNEELNREQTA
+607 LKEIVPEYNAMLTD
-618 LGHLFTSLQQAGEGT
+618 EGT
-633 DRRRQLI
+633 LT
-640 EEINNRYGTYLP
+640 NN
-652 NLLTEKSSLDEIKA
+652 
-666 AYDRINT
+666 NT
-673 AMTEQIALKH
+673 
-683 RNEAIN
+683 EAI
-689 TATEEAAG
+689 
-697 EQIDTLESLRES
+697 
-709 VADMTGDD
+709 
-717 KVATRFIQDL
+717 
-727 RSMATAATQMGTDY
+727 
-741 RKAVANALTTLEGL
+741 
-755 YMGGKKL
+755 KKYL
-762 TGGMKSDIQDFM
+762 
-774 NNVYQLEKT
+774 VQLEKQVKMKAALEELENLYKRQRKLSSQESEQSSAYWNIRQQNTLQGYDRNSLTAKASRLFGMSEEDNALKKLESTRKELSSIKGQIAEINEEIATTSVELEKTAGKISKDNNDGEQGTTTGTTVLSGGTDDT
-783 IEDIDQKYEG
+783 IKALEDRFK
-793 WLPKQDNGVK
+793 L
-803 PGTLPEVTVM
+803 
-813 APKKQT
+813 
-819 GDGGGGAGNVLAARE
+819 
-834 AELKEIL
+834 EL
-841 EQARTAAKKELYIAT
+841 QAQQNAAKEKKLQQIQE
-856 DKGENLVAAEE
+856 GEDSAEIEGAYNDALFKAEMEFLQKKKAAL
-867 KYHQALYQADI
+867 QAYGQ
-878 QYLSD
+878 
-883 RMIEWNKAGKD
+883 D
-894 TTELLGQWYDKMI
+894 TTEIQGQIYDKMI
-907 AEANR
+907 DEANR
-912 LHTKQK
+912 LY
-918 EAEEKARQDSLAQN
+918 EAEQAQDAANRQAAFDAVDADADAQ
-932 EVDKEKDKRKA
+932 RRAA
-943 KQDFID
+943 KQAFIN
-949 GNLADEQAYRDKL
+949 GELQDEQAYRDRL
-962 LEIERRY
+962 LEIERDY
-969 LLKRRGMLTDFGMDT
+969 LQARKALLASFGEDT
-984 TEVDDQLLNLD
+984 SEVDDQLLNLD
-995 VSQKQGEN
+995 VSQKQGSD
-1003 RQAARDK
+1003 RQAARGKRTQREEGLSQIRKSTD
-1010 QTARQQGFKDIKEAD
+1010 AD
-1025 TYAEKNA
+1025 EQNA
-1032 ILQRMYD
+1032 IAQRLYEE
-1039 QDLLTYEEYQKEKTR
+1039 DLINFEEYQELKTKI
-1054 LAEEQEQ
+1054 AEEQEQ
-1061 ARQEIAQAALNVV
+1061 RRQEIAQAAMNTI

-1105 AAKKA
+1105 AARKA

-1204 RDYIEGYTTRGNP
+1204 ADYVEGYTPRGNP
-1217 DETAGVIPVHKNEFV
+1217 DDTAGVIPVHKNEFV

-1241 AVKQFL
+1241 DVKQFL

-1281 YTAENVGASRSS
+1281 YTAENAGASRSS

>member
-1 MSLKIDRVQLEII
+1 MSLKIDRVQLEIV
-14 VQQDSAR
+14 VQQDQAR
-21 QQMVELEKQMRNA
+21 QQMIELEGQMRSAN
-34 SRELSKLKKQF
+34 RELKSIKKQF
-45 GENSEQYKAQAAV
+45 GENSAEYKAQQEV
-58 VRNLKQQYDNLFN
+58 VRKLKQQYDDLFN
-71 EIGIGHLS
+71 EIGIGRLS
-79 LKELAN
+79 LRELAN

-92 ILRNIDPSLP
+92 ILRNLDPSLP
-102 EWKQYNQQLKEVN
+102 EWKQYNEQLKEVN
-115 ARIKELKGT
+115 ARIKELRGN
-124 ATETGLSLGKLA
+124 ATQTGLSIGKLA
-136 DGFNRYAAIGASALA
+136 DGFNRYAAIGASVIAS
-151 TLTGMTLTMR
+151 LTGMTLTMR
-161 KCVDEYAQ
+161 KCVDEYAT

-196 AMDTRTPREELNRL
+196 RMDTRTPREELNRL

-230 AANMIN
+230 AANQIN

-261 SRTLKDNMLA
+261 SRSLKENMLA

-281 STSASEPYLVQF
+281 STSASEPYLVEF

-336 MRIYQEPAKYAKL
+336 MRIFQEPAKYAKL
-349 AGMDVEQFT
+349 AGMDVEEFT
-358 QLVETDVNEAVMSFL
+358 KLVETDVNEAVMSFL
-373 STLNKMGGMAQIAP
+373 SALNRMGGMSQMAP

-412 VRKEQENANKAFTEG
+412 VRREQENANKAFTEG
-427 TSITNEYAVQNNTVQ
+427 TSITNEYNVQNNTVQ
-442 ARLEKLQEDFKDVR
+442 ARLEKLQNDFKNIR

-476 TVKGLMAI
+476 TVKGLMA
-484 INAVDKY
+484 VTEFLMEY
-491 KGVLITLVTTI
+491 KGAILTTVTAIAAYTAVVKAHTLI
-502 GSYVAAVKLA
+502 VKGAELA
-512 TLWRQREVVA
+512 T
-522 VAAYNAGAKLQI
+522 K
-534 AMDTAGRSAKLLW
+534 
-547 AAATATLT
+547 AAT
-555 GNLGRAAAAM
+555 
-565 RVLNGVI
+565 
-572 KANPIGMAVSLV
+572 V
-584 ATLGVG
+584 ATRIFNTVTKASPWG
-590 LYQLLTHTDKVT
+590 LLISGASAAISYLLLFREETDKTT
-602 ASFEK
+602 ASQRGL
-607 MNEELNREQTA
+607 NEELERTNETMNRIAKVKVNADNLQFLNPKQQQQLKADAQREIDELDNIISQGMIANKQWYEAEKKSLLKQAGDNEILQKSYLRGLEHDLLERMEVIEGYIEEKKKLQKIVASIPDAPVATNTGDNDAA
-618 LGHLFTSLQQAGEGT
+618 LKALENRFKQELQAQQNAAKEKKLQQMQEGQ
-633 DRRRQLI
+633 DSAAI
-640 EEINNRYGTYLP
+640 ERAYNDALYKAEMEYLQ
-652 NLLTEKSSLDEIKA
+652 KRKA
-666 AYDRINT
+666 ALQAYGQDT
-673 AMTEQIALKH
+673 AEIQGQI
-683 RNEAIN
+683 
-689 TATEEAAG
+689 
-697 EQIDTLESLRES
+697 
-709 VADMTGDD
+709 
-717 KVATRFIQDL
+717 
-727 RSMATAATQMGTDY
+727 
-741 RKAVANALTTLEGL
+741 
-755 YMGGKKL
+755 
-762 TGGMKSDIQDFM
+762 
-774 NNVYQLEKT
+774 
-783 IEDIDQKYEG
+783 
-793 WLPKQDNGVK
+793 
-803 PGTLPEVTVM
+803 
-813 APKKQT
+813 
-819 GDGGGGAGNVLAARE
+819 
-834 AELKEIL
+834 
-841 EQARTAAKKELYIAT
+841 
-856 DKGENLVAAEE
+856 
-867 KYHQALYQADI
+867 
-878 QYLSD
+878 
-883 RMIEWNKAGKD
+883 
-894 TTELLGQWYDKMI
+894 YDKMI

-912 LHTKQK
+912 LHKAQQQEDAAHKQAQFDAVDADA
-918 EAEEKARQDSLAQN
+918 EAQKRAAKMAFINGDLQDEE
-932 EVDKEKDKRKA
+932 
-943 KQDFID
+943 
-949 GNLADEQAYRDKL
+949 AYRNRL
-962 LEIERRY
+962 LEIERDY
-969 LLKRRGMLTDFGMDT
+969 LQARKALLASYGEDT
-984 TEVDDQLLNLD
+984 TAVDDQLLNLD

-1010 QTARQQGFKDIKEAD
+1010 QTARQQGFQDIKEAD

-1061 ARQEIAQAALNVV
+1061 ARQEIAQASLNVV

-1105 AAKKA
+1105 AARKA

-1204 RDYIEGYTTRGNP
+1204 RDYIEGYTAHGNP
-1217 DETAGVIPVHKNEFV
+1217 NDTAGVIPVHKNEFV
-1232 ANHEAVANP
+1232 ANYEAVANP

-1247 DVFDVAQKRGTIRM
+1247 DVFDLAQKRGTIRM

-1266 ILEQIRTRGGRYSGG
+1266 ILEQVRTRGGRLSGG
-1281 YTAENVGASRSS
+1281 FSDESASGLRSS
-1293 ASPLPGFTAE
+1293 ASPLPGFSAE

-1318 LTVLTQK
+1318 LQVLAEK

-1332 KVRDSIN
+1332 RVRDGIKRVN
-1339 HINQLEK
+1339 RLER

>member
-58 VRNLKQQYDNLFN
+58 VRNLKQQYDDLFN

-261 SRTLKDNMLA
+261 SRSLKDNMLA

-373 STLNKMGGMAQIAP
+373 SSLNKMGGMAQMAP

-476 TVKGLMAI
+476 TVKGLMA
-484 INAVDKY
+484 VTEFLMEY
-491 KGVLITLVTTI
+491 KSVILTVTTAIAAYTLVVKSHTL
-502 GSYVAAVKLA
+502 AVKAMELGTKAA
-512 TLWRQREVVA
+512 TVA
-522 VAAYNAGAKLQI
+522 TRVFNTVTKASPWGLLVAGA
-534 AMDTAGRSAKLLW
+534 SAAISYLL
-547 AAATATLT
+547 LFCDE
-555 GNLGRAAAAM
+555 
-565 RVLNGVI
+565 
-572 KANPIGMAVSLV
+572 
-584 ATLGVG
+584 
-590 LYQLLTHTDKVT
+590 TDKT
-602 ASFEK
+602 TSSQKAF
-607 MNEELNREQTA
+607 NEELERTNEAMNRIAKVKVSAENIQFLNPKQQQQLKA
-618 LGHLFTSLQQAGEGT
+618 DAQREIDELDNIISQGMIANKQWYEAERKSLLQQAGDNEILQKSYLRGLEH
-633 DRRRQLI
+633 DLQERMKVIAGYI
-640 EEINNRYGTYLP
+640 EEKEKLQQIVNAIPDAPTNTTTGTTVP
-652 NLLTEKSSLDEIKA
+652 VGGTADTIKA
-666 AYDRINT
+666 LEDRFKLELQVQQN
-673 AMTEQIALKH
+673 
-683 RNEAIN
+683 
-689 TATEEAAG
+689 AAK
-697 EQIDTLESLRES
+697 E
-709 VADMTGDD
+709 
-717 KVATRFIQDL
+717 
-727 RSMATAATQMGTDY
+727 
-741 RKAVANALTTLEGL
+741 
-755 YMGGKKL
+755 KKL
-762 TGGMKSDIQDFM
+762 QQIQEGEDSA
-774 NNVYQLEKT
+774 E
-783 IEDIDQKYEG
+783 IERAYNDALFKAEMEFLQK
-793 WLPKQDNGVK
+793 
-803 PGTLPEVTVM
+803 
-813 APKKQT
+813 KK
-819 GDGGGGAGNVLAARE
+819 AA
-834 AELKEIL
+834 L
-841 EQARTAAKKELYIAT
+841 QAY
-856 DKGENLVAAEE
+856 G
-867 KYHQALYQADI
+867 Q
-878 QYLSD
+878 
-883 RMIEWNKAGKD
+883 D
-894 TTELLGQWYDKMI
+894 TTEIQGQIYDKMI
-907 AEANR
+907 EEANR
-912 LHTKQK
+912 LY
-918 EAEEKARQDSLAQN
+918 EAEQAQDAANRQAAFDAVDADADAQ
-932 EVDKEKDKRKA
+932 KRKA
-943 KQDFID
+943 KQDFLN
-949 GNLADEQAYRDKL
+949 GTLQDEQAYRNRL
-962 LEIERRY
+962 LEIERDY
-969 LLKRRGMLTDFGMDT
+969 LQARKALLASFGEDT
-984 TEVDDQLLNLD
+984 SEVDDQLLNLD
-995 VSQKQGEN
+995 VSQKQGSD

-1010 QTARQQGFKDIKEAD
+1010 RTQREEGLSQIRKSTDAD
-1025 TYAEKNA
+1025 EQNA
-1032 ILQRMYD
+1032 IAQRLYEE
-1039 QDLLTYEEYQKEKTR
+1039 DLINFEEYQELKTKI
-1054 LAEEQEQ
+1054 AEEQEQ
-1061 ARQEIAQAALNVV
+1061 RRQEIAQAAMNTI

-1105 AAKKA
+1105 AARKA

-1241 AVKQFL
+1241 DVKQFL

-1281 YTAENVGASRSS
+1281 YTAENAGASRSS

>member
-1 MSLKIDRVQLEII
+1 MAVSIKDFRMAIRIDNSEAKAKFDETKRQLAD
-14 VQQDSAR
+14 VAA
-21 QQMVELEKQMRNA
+21 QMKKLE
-34 SRELSKLKKQF
+34 EEGSKNSKAYKELKKQHDAL
-45 GENSEQYKAQAAV
+45 NT
-58 VRNLKQQYDNLFN
+58 
-71 EIGIGHLS
+71 S
-79 LKELAN
+79 LY
-85 RQRELNA
+85 RQRLEAGRTALTYNELRQGA
-92 ILRNIDPSLP
+92 SQLRRAMNNVKPGTA
-102 EWKQYNQQLKEVN
+102 EWKQLREELRLTQQ
-115 ARIKELKGT
+115 RMKELKGT

-230 AANMIN
+230 AANQIN

-261 SRTLKDNMLA
+261 SRSLKDNMLA

-373 STLNKMGGMAQIAP
+373 SALNKMGGMAQIAP

-476 TVKGLMAI
+476 TVKGLMA
-484 INAVDKY
+484 VTEFLMEY
-491 KGVLITLVTTI
+491 KSVILTVTTAIAAYTLVVKSHTL
-502 GSYVAAVKLA
+502 AVKAMELGTKAA
-512 TLWRQREVVA
+512 TVA
-522 VAAYNAGAKLQI
+522 TRVFNTVTKASPWGLLVAGA
-534 AMDTAGRSAKLLW
+534 SAAISYLL
-547 AAATATLT
+547 LF
-555 GNLGRAAAAM
+555 RDE
-565 RVLNGVI
+565 
-572 KANPIGMAVSLV
+572 
-584 ATLGVG
+584 
-590 LYQLLTHTDKVT
+590 TDKT
-602 ASFEK
+602 TSSQKAF
-607 MNEELNREQTA
+607 NEELERTNEAMNRIAKVKVSAENIQFLNPKQQQQLKA
-618 LGHLFTSLQQAGEGT
+618 DAQREIDELDNIISQGMIANKQWYEAERKSLLQQAGDNEILQKSYLRGLEHDLQERMEVIAGYIEEKEKLQQIVNAIPDTPTNTTTGTTVPGGGT
-633 DRRRQLI
+633 DD
-640 EEINNRYGTYLP
+640 T
-652 NLLTEKSSLDEIKA
+652 IKA
-666 AYDRINT
+666 LEDRFKLELQAQQN
-673 AMTEQIALKH
+673 
-683 RNEAIN
+683 
-689 TATEEAAG
+689 AAK
-697 EQIDTLESLRES
+697 E
-709 VADMTGDD
+709 
-717 KVATRFIQDL
+717 
-727 RSMATAATQMGTDY
+727 
-741 RKAVANALTTLEGL
+741 
-755 YMGGKKL
+755 KKL
-762 TGGMKSDIQDFM
+762 QQIQEGEDSA
-774 NNVYQLEKT
+774 E
-783 IEDIDQKYEG
+783 IERAYNDALFKAEMEFLQKKKAALQAYG
-793 WLPKQDNGVK
+793 QD
-803 PGTLPEVTVM
+803 TS
-813 APKKQT
+813 
-819 GDGGGGAGNVLAARE
+819 
-834 AELKEIL
+834 EI
-841 EQARTAAKKELYIAT
+841 Q
-856 DKGENLVAAEE
+856 
-867 KYHQALYQADI
+867 
-878 QYLSD
+878 
-883 RMIEWNKAGKD
+883 
-894 TTELLGQWYDKMI
+894 GQIYDKMI
-907 AEANR
+907 DEANR
-912 LHTKQK
+912 LQ
-918 EAEEKARQDSLAQN
+918 EAQQAEAQANRQAQFDA
-932 EVDKEKDKRKA
+932 VDADADAQRRAA
-943 KQDFID
+943 KQTFIN
-949 GNLADEQAYRDKL
+949 GELQDEQAYRNRL
-962 LEIERRY
+962 LEIERDY
-969 LLKRRGMLTDFGMDT
+969 LQARKALLASFGEDT
-984 TEVDDQLLNLD
+984 SEVDDQLLNLD
-995 VSQKQGEN
+995 VSQKQGSD

-1010 QTARQQGFKDIKEAD
+1010 RTQREEGLSQIRKSTDAD
-1025 TYAEKNA
+1025 EQNA
-1032 ILQRMYD
+1032 IAQRLYEE
-1039 QDLLTYEEYQKEKTR
+1039 DLINFEEYQELKTKI
-1054 LAEEQEQ
+1054 AEEQEQ
-1061 ARQEIAQAALNVV
+1061 RRQEIAQAAMNTI

-1105 AAKKA
+1105 AARKA

-1241 AVKQFL
+1241 DVKQFL

-1281 YTAENVGASRSS
+1281 YTAENAGASRSS

>member
-21 QQMVELEKQMRNA
+21 QQMIELEKQMRNA

-58 VRNLKQQYDNLFN
+58 VRNLKQQYDDLFN

-230 AANMIN
+230 AANQIN

-261 SRTLKDNMLA
+261 SRSLKDNMLA

-302 QAKMSVTDIMGF
+302 QAKMSVTGIMGF

-373 STLNKMGGMAQIAP
+373 SALNKMGGMAQMAP

-412 VRKEQENANKAFTEG
+412 VRKEQENANVAFTEG

-442 ARLEKLQEDFKDVR
+442 ARLEKLQNDFKNVR

-476 TVKGLMAI
+476 TVKGLMA
-484 INAVDKY
+484 VTEFLMEY
-491 KGVLITLVTTI
+491 KSVILTVTTAIAAYTLVVKSHTL
-502 GSYVAAVKLA
+502 AVK
-512 TLWRQREVVA
+512 
-522 VAAYNAGAKLQI
+522 
-534 AMDTAGRSAKLLW
+534 AMELGTK
-547 AAATATLT
+547 AAT
-555 GNLGRAAAAM
+555 
-565 RVLNGVI
+565 
-572 KANPIGMAVSLV
+572 V
-584 ATLGVG
+584 ATRVFNTVTKASPWG
-590 LYQLLTHTDKVT
+590 LVISGITAVVSYFAFFREETDKT
-602 ASFEK
+602 TSSQKAF
-607 MNEELNREQTA
+607 NEELERTNEAMNRIAKVKVSAENIQFLNPKQQQQLKA
-618 LGHLFTSLQQAGEGT
+618 DAQREIDELDNIISQGMIANKQWYEAERKSLLQQAGDNEILQKSYLRGLEHDLQERMKVIAGYIEEKEKLQQIVNAIPDAPTNTTTGTTVPGGGT
-633 DRRRQLI
+633 DD
-640 EEINNRYGTYLP
+640 T
-652 NLLTEKSSLDEIKA
+652 IKA
-666 AYDRINT
+666 LEDRFKLELQAQQN
-673 AMTEQIALKH
+673 
-683 RNEAIN
+683 
-689 TATEEAAG
+689 AAK
-697 EQIDTLESLRES
+697 E
-709 VADMTGDD
+709 
-717 KVATRFIQDL
+717 
-727 RSMATAATQMGTDY
+727 
-741 RKAVANALTTLEGL
+741 
-755 YMGGKKL
+755 KKL
-762 TGGMKSDIQDFM
+762 QQIQEGEDSA
-774 NNVYQLEKT
+774 E
-783 IEDIDQKYEG
+783 IERAYNDALFKAEMEFLQK
-793 WLPKQDNGVK
+793 
-803 PGTLPEVTVM
+803 
-813 APKKQT
+813 KK
-819 GDGGGGAGNVLAARE
+819 AA
-834 AELKEIL
+834 L
-841 EQARTAAKKELYIAT
+841 QAY
-856 DKGENLVAAEE
+856 G
-867 KYHQALYQADI
+867 Q
-878 QYLSD
+878 
-883 RMIEWNKAGKD
+883 D
-894 TTELLGQWYDKMI
+894 TTEIQGLIYDKMI
-907 AEANR
+907 DEANR
-912 LHTKQK
+912 LY
-918 EAEEKARQDSLAQN
+918 EAEQAQDAANRQAAFDAVDADAEAQ
-932 EVDKEKDKRKA
+932 RRAA
-943 KQDFID
+943 KQAFIN
-949 GNLADEQAYRDKL
+949 GELQDEQAYRNRL
-962 LEIERRY
+962 LEIERDY
-969 LLKRRGMLTDFGMDT
+969 LQARKALLAAYGEDT
-984 TEVDDQLLNLD
+984 SEVDGQLLNLD
-995 VSQKQGEN
+995 FSQKQGEN
-1003 RQAARDK
+1003 RQAERDR
-1010 QTARQQGFKDIKEAD
+1010 QTARQEGM
-1025 TYAEKNA
+1025 NA
-1032 ILQRMYD
+1032 FRNASSYD
-1039 QDLLTYEEYQKEKTR
+1039 ERINIAKQMYEEDLTNFAEFEEMKTEAAELEEEKRKEIRQKAYDTMMS
-1054 LAEEQEQ
+1054 AFS
-1061 ARQEIAQAALNVV
+1061 
-1074 GQAAGAA
+1074 AA
-1081 SQLIGALQD
+1081 SQLMSALQD
-1090 AELSRV
+1090 AELSSV

-1105 AAKKA
+1105 AARKA

-1137 AANVLQVTASTAV
+1137 AVNVLQVTATTAV

-1155 YSAMA
+1155 YNSLAG
-1160 SIPIVGPALG
+1160 IPIVGPAL
-1170 AIAAAAA
+1170 AAVAMAAA

-1196 GLKSGGYS
+1196 GLYTGGYS
-1204 RDYIEGYTTRGNP
+1204 QDYIEGYTAQGNP
-1217 DETAGVIPVHKNEFV
+1217 HDTAGVIPVHKNEFV

-1241 AVKQFL
+1241 DVKQFL

-1281 YTAENVGASRSS
+1281 YTAENAGASRSS

-1332 KVRDSIN
+1332 KMRDSIN
-1339 HINQLEK
+1339 HINRLEQ

>member
-21 QQMVELEKQMRNA
+21 KRMLELEKEMRAAYKTLN
-34 SRELSKLKKQF
+34 ELGDRLGK
-45 GENSEQYKAQAAV
+45 NNRIYKAQEQV
-58 VRNLKQQYDNLFN
+58 VKDLKAEYDKLFSEMN
-71 EIGIGHLS
+71 IGNLS
-79 LKELAN
+79 LRELFN

-92 ILRNIDPSLP
+92 TLRNLNPNTP

-183 TAEEVKQLNEEFK
+183 TAEEVKRLNEEFK

-230 AANMIN
+230 AANQIN

-261 SRTLKDNMLA
+261 SRSLKDNMLA

-358 QLVETDVNEAVMSFL
+358 QLVKTDVNEAVMSFL
-373 STLNKMGGMAQIAP
+373 SALNKMGGMAQMAP

-442 ARLEKLQEDFKDVR
+442 ARLEKLQNDFKNVR

-476 TVKGLMAI
+476 TVKGLMA
-484 INAVDKY
+484 VTEFLMEY
-491 KGVLITLVTTI
+491 KSVILTVTTAIAAYTLVVKSHTL
-502 GSYVAAVKLA
+502 AVK
-512 TLWRQREVVA
+512 
-522 VAAYNAGAKLQI
+522 
-534 AMDTAGRSAKLLW
+534 AMELGTK
-547 AAATATLT
+547 AAT
-555 GNLGRAAAAM
+555 
-565 RVLNGVI
+565 
-572 KANPIGMAVSLV
+572 V
-584 ATLGVG
+584 ATRVFNTVTKASPWG
-590 LYQLLTHTDKVT
+590 LVISGITAVVSYFAFFREETDKT
-602 ASFEK
+602 TSSQKAF
-607 MNEELNREQTA
+607 NEELERTNEAMNRIAKVKVSAENIQFLNPKQQQQLKA
-618 LGHLFTSLQQAGEGT
+618 DAQREIDELDNIISQGMIANKQWYEAERKSLLQQAGDNGILQKSYLRGLEHDLQERMKVIAGY
-633 DRRRQLI
+633 I
-640 EEINNRYGTYLP
+640 EEKEKLQQIVNAIPDAPTNTTTGTTVP
-652 NLLTEKSSLDEIKA
+652 GGETDATIKA
-666 AYDRINT
+666 LEDRFKLELQAQQN
-673 AMTEQIALKH
+673 
-683 RNEAIN
+683 
-689 TATEEAAG
+689 AAK
-697 EQIDTLESLRES
+697 E
-709 VADMTGDD
+709 
-717 KVATRFIQDL
+717 
-727 RSMATAATQMGTDY
+727 
-741 RKAVANALTTLEGL
+741 
-755 YMGGKKL
+755 KKL
-762 TGGMKSDIQDFM
+762 QQIQEGEDSAEIERAYNDALFKAEM
-774 NNVYQLEKT
+774 EFLQKKKAALQAYGQDT
-783 IEDIDQKYEG
+783 IE
-793 WLPKQDNGVK
+793 
-803 PGTLPEVTVM
+803 
-813 APKKQT
+813 
-819 GDGGGGAGNVLAARE
+819 
-834 AELKEIL
+834 
-841 EQARTAAKKELYIAT
+841 
-856 DKGENLVAAEE
+856 
-867 KYHQALYQADI
+867 I
-878 QYLSD
+878 Q
-883 RMIEWNKAGKD
+883 
-894 TTELLGQWYDKMI
+894 GQIYDKMI
-907 AEANR
+907 DEANR
-912 LHTKQK
+912 LQ
-918 EAEEKARQDSLAQN
+918 EAQQAEAQANRQAQFDA
-932 EVDKEKDKRKA
+932 VDADADAQRRAA
-943 KQDFID
+943 KQAFIN
-949 GNLADEQAYRDKL
+949 GELQDEQAYRDRL
-962 LEIERRY
+962 LEIERDY
-969 LLKRRGMLTDFGMDT
+969 LQARKALLASFGEDT
-984 TEVDDQLLNLD
+984 SELDDQLLNLD
-995 VSQKQGEN
+995 VSQKQGSD

-1010 QTARQQGFKDIKEAD
+1010 RTQREEGLSQIRKSTDAD
-1025 TYAEKNA
+1025 EQNA
-1032 ILQRMYD
+1032 IAQRLYEE
-1039 QDLLTYEEYQKEKTR
+1039 DLINFEEYQELKTKI
-1054 LAEEQEQ
+1054 AEEQEQ
-1061 ARQEIAQAALNVV
+1061 RRQEIAQAAMNTI

-1105 AAKKA
+1105 AARKA

-1241 AVKQFL
+1241 DVKQFL

-1281 YTAENVGASRSS
+1281 YTAENAGASRSS

>member
-1 MSLKIDRVQLEII
+1 MAVSIKDFRMAIRIDNSEAKAKFDETKRQLAD
-14 VQQDSAR
+14 VAA
-21 QQMVELEKQMRNA
+21 QMKKLE
-34 SRELSKLKKQF
+34 EEGSKNSKAYKELKKQHDAL
-45 GENSEQYKAQAAV
+45 NT
-58 VRNLKQQYDNLFN
+58 
-71 EIGIGHLS
+71 S
-79 LKELAN
+79 LY
-85 RQRELNA
+85 RQRLEAGRTALTYNELRQGA
-92 ILRNIDPSLP
+92 SQLRRAMNNVKPGTA
-102 EWKQYNQQLKEVN
+102 EWKQLREELRLTQQ
-115 ARIKELKGT
+115 RMKELSGT
-124 ATETGLSLGKLA
+124 ATETSLSLGKLA

-230 AANMIN
+230 AANQIN

-261 SRTLKDNMLA
+261 SRSLKDNMLA

-373 STLNKMGGMAQIAP
+373 SALNKMGGMAQMAP

-412 VRKEQENANKAFTEG
+412 VRKEQENANVAFTEG

-442 ARLEKLQEDFKDVR
+442 ARLEKLQNDFKDVR

-476 TVKGLMAI
+476 TVKGLMA
-484 INAVDKY
+484 VTEFLMEY
-491 KGVLITLVTTI
+491 KSVILTVTTAIAAYTLVVKSHTL
-502 GSYVAAVKLA
+502 AVKAMELGTKAA
-512 TLWRQREVVA
+512 TVA
-522 VAAYNAGAKLQI
+522 TRVFNTVTKASPWGLLVAGA
-534 AMDTAGRSAKLLW
+534 SAAISYLL
-547 AAATATLT
+547 LF
-555 GNLGRAAAAM
+555 RDE
-565 RVLNGVI
+565 
-572 KANPIGMAVSLV
+572 
-584 ATLGVG
+584 
-590 LYQLLTHTDKVT
+590 TDKT
-602 ASFEK
+602 TSSQKAF
-607 MNEELNREQTA
+607 NEELERTNEAMNRIAKVKVSAENIQFLNPKQQQQLKA
-618 LGHLFTSLQQAGEGT
+618 DAQREIDELDNIISQGMIANKQWYEAERKSLLQQAGDNEILQKSYLRGLEHDLQERMEVIAGYIEEKEKLQQIVNAIPDAPTNTTTGTTVPVGGT
-633 DRRRQLI
+633 DD
-640 EEINNRYGTYLP
+640 T
-652 NLLTEKSSLDEIKA
+652 IKA
-666 AYDRINT
+666 LEDRFKLELQAQQN
-673 AMTEQIALKH
+673 
-683 RNEAIN
+683 
-689 TATEEAAG
+689 AAK
-697 EQIDTLESLRES
+697 E
-709 VADMTGDD
+709 
-717 KVATRFIQDL
+717 
-727 RSMATAATQMGTDY
+727 
-741 RKAVANALTTLEGL
+741 
-755 YMGGKKL
+755 KKL
-762 TGGMKSDIQDFM
+762 QQIQEGEDSA
-774 NNVYQLEKT
+774 E
-783 IEDIDQKYEG
+783 IERAYNDALFKAEMEFLQKKKAALQAYG
-793 WLPKQDNGVK
+793 QD
-803 PGTLPEVTVM
+803 TS
-813 APKKQT
+813 
-819 GDGGGGAGNVLAARE
+819 
-834 AELKEIL
+834 EI
-841 EQARTAAKKELYIAT
+841 Q
-856 DKGENLVAAEE
+856 
-867 KYHQALYQADI
+867 
-878 QYLSD
+878 
-883 RMIEWNKAGKD
+883 
-894 TTELLGQWYDKMI
+894 GQIYDKMI
-907 AEANR
+907 DEANR
-912 LHTKQK
+912 LY
-918 EAEEKARQDSLAQN
+918 EAEQAQDAANRQAAFDAVDADADAQ
-932 EVDKEKDKRKA
+932 RRAA
-943 KQDFID
+943 KQAFIN
-949 GNLADEQAYRDKL
+949 GELQDEQAYRDRL
-962 LEIERRY
+962 LEIERDY
-969 LLKRRGMLTDFGMDT
+969 LQARKALLASFGEDT
-984 TEVDDQLLNLD
+984 SEVDDQLLNLD
-995 VSQKQGEN
+995 VSQKQGSD
-1003 RQAARDK
+1003 RQAARNKRTQREEGLSQIRKSTD
-1010 QTARQQGFKDIKEAD
+1010 AD
-1025 TYAEKNA
+1025 EQNA
-1032 ILQRMYD
+1032 IAQRLYEE
-1039 QDLLTYEEYQKEKTR
+1039 DLINFEEYQELKTKI
-1054 LAEEQEQ
+1054 AEEQEQ
-1061 ARQEIAQAALNVV
+1061 RRQEIAQAAMNTI

-1105 AAKKA
+1105 AARKA

-1204 RDYIEGYTTRGNP
+1204 ADYVEGYTQRGNP

-1241 AVKQFL
+1241 DVKQFL

-1281 YTAENVGASRSS
+1281 YTAENAGASRSS

>member
-58 VRNLKQQYDNLFN
+58 VRNLKQQYDDLFN

-79 LKELAN
+79 LKELTN

-230 AANMIN
+230 AANQIN

-261 SRTLKDNMLA
+261 SRSLKDNMLA

-336 MRIYQEPAKYAKL
+336 MRIYQEPAKYARL

-373 STLNKMGGMAQIAP
+373 SALNKMGGMAQMAP

-442 ARLEKLQEDFKDVR
+442 ARLEKLQNDFKDVR

-476 TVKGLMAI
+476 TVKGLMA
-484 INAVDKY
+484 VTEFLMEY
-491 KGVLITLVTTI
+491 KSVILTVTTAIAAYTLVVKSHTL
-502 GSYVAAVKLA
+502 AVKAMELGTKAA
-512 TLWRQREVVA
+512 TVA
-522 VAAYNAGAKLQI
+522 TRVFNTVTKASPWGLLVAGA
-534 AMDTAGRSAKLLW
+534 SAAISYLL
-547 AAATATLT
+547 LF
-555 GNLGRAAAAM
+555 RDE
-565 RVLNGVI
+565 
-572 KANPIGMAVSLV
+572 
-584 ATLGVG
+584 
-590 LYQLLTHTDKVT
+590 TDKT
-602 ASFEK
+602 TSSQKAF
-607 MNEELNREQTA
+607 NEELERTNEAMNRIAKVKVSAENIQFLNPKQQQQLKA
-618 LGHLFTSLQQAGEGT
+618 DAQREIDELDNIISQGMIANKQWYEAERKSLLQQAGDNEILQKSYLRGLEHDLQERMKVIAGYIEEKEKLQQIVNAIPDAPTNTTTGTTVPVGGT
-633 DRRRQLI
+633 DD
-640 EEINNRYGTYLP
+640 T
-652 NLLTEKSSLDEIKA
+652 IKA
-666 AYDRINT
+666 LEDRFKLELQAQQN
-673 AMTEQIALKH
+673 
-683 RNEAIN
+683 
-689 TATEEAAG
+689 AAK
-697 EQIDTLESLRES
+697 E
-709 VADMTGDD
+709 
-717 KVATRFIQDL
+717 
-727 RSMATAATQMGTDY
+727 
-741 RKAVANALTTLEGL
+741 
-755 YMGGKKL
+755 KKL
-762 TGGMKSDIQDFM
+762 QQIQEGEDSA
-774 NNVYQLEKT
+774 E
-783 IEDIDQKYEG
+783 IERAYNDALFKAEMEFLQK
-793 WLPKQDNGVK
+793 
-803 PGTLPEVTVM
+803 
-813 APKKQT
+813 KK
-819 GDGGGGAGNVLAARE
+819 AA
-834 AELKEIL
+834 L
-841 EQARTAAKKELYIAT
+841 QAY
-856 DKGENLVAAEE
+856 G
-867 KYHQALYQADI
+867 Q
-878 QYLSD
+878 
-883 RMIEWNKAGKD
+883 D
-894 TTELLGQWYDKMI
+894 TTEIQGLIYDKMI
-907 AEANR
+907 DEANR
-912 LHTKQK
+912 LY
-918 EAEEKARQDSLAQN
+918 EAEQAQDAANRQAAFDAVDADADAQ
-932 EVDKEKDKRKA
+932 KRKA
-943 KQDFID
+943 KQDFLN
-949 GNLADEQAYRDKL
+949 GTLQDEQAYRNRL
-962 LEIERRY
+962 LEIERDY
-969 LLKRRGMLTDFGMDT
+969 LQARKALLASFGEDT
-984 TEVDDQLLNLD
+984 SEVDDQLLNLD
-995 VSQKQGEN
+995 VSQKQGSD

-1010 QTARQQGFKDIKEAD
+1010 RTQREEGLSQIRKSTDAD
-1025 TYAEKNA
+1025 EQNA
-1032 ILQRMYD
+1032 IAQRLYEE
-1039 QDLLTYEEYQKEKTR
+1039 DLINFEEYQELKTKI
-1054 LAEEQEQ
+1054 AEEQEQ
-1061 ARQEIAQAALNVV
+1061 RRQEIAQAAMNTV
-1074 GQAAGAA
+1074 GQAASAA

-1105 AAKKA
+1105 AARKA

-1204 RDYIEGYTTRGNP
+1204 ADYVEGYTQRGNP

-1241 AVKQFL
+1241 DVKQFL

>member
-1 MSLKIDRVQLEII
+1 MAVSIKDFRMAIRIDNSEAKAKFDETKRQLAD
-14 VQQDSAR
+14 VAA
-21 QQMVELEKQMRNA
+21 QMKKLE
-34 SRELSKLKKQF
+34 EEGSKNSKAYKELKKQHDAL
-45 GENSEQYKAQAAV
+45 NT
-58 VRNLKQQYDNLFN
+58 
-71 EIGIGHLS
+71 S
-79 LKELAN
+79 LY
-85 RQRELNA
+85 RQRLEAGRTALTYNELRQGA
-92 ILRNIDPSLP
+92 SQLRRAMNNVKPGTA
-102 EWKQYNQQLKEVN
+102 EWKQLREELRLTQQ
-115 ARIKELKGT
+115 RMKELSGT

-230 AANMIN
+230 AANQIN

-261 SRTLKDNMLA
+261 SRSLKDNMLA

-373 STLNKMGGMAQIAP
+373 SALNKMGGMAQMAP

-412 VRKEQENANKAFTEG
+412 VRKEQENANVAFTEG

-442 ARLEKLQEDFKDVR
+442 ARLEKLQNDFKNVR

-476 TVKGLMAI
+476 TVKGLMA
-484 INAVDKY
+484 VTEFLMEY
-491 KGVLITLVTTI
+491 KSVILTVTTAIAAYTLVVKAHTL
-502 GSYVAAVKLA
+502 AVKAMELGTKAA
-512 TLWRQREVVA
+512 TVA
-522 VAAYNAGAKLQI
+522 TRVFNTVTKASPWGLLVAGA
-534 AMDTAGRSAKLLW
+534 SAAISYLL
-547 AAATATLT
+547 LF
-555 GNLGRAAAAM
+555 RDE
-565 RVLNGVI
+565 
-572 KANPIGMAVSLV
+572 
-584 ATLGVG
+584 
-590 LYQLLTHTDKVT
+590 TDKT
-602 ASFEK
+602 ISSQKAF
-607 MNEELNREQTA
+607 NEELERTNEAMNRIAKVKVSAENIQFLNPKQQQQLKA
-618 LGHLFTSLQQAGEGT
+618 DAQREIDELDNIISQGMIANKQWYEAERKSLLQQAGDNEILQKSYLRGLEHDLQERMKVIAGYIEEKEKLQQIVNAIPDAPTNTTTGTTVPVGGT
-633 DRRRQLI
+633 DD
-640 EEINNRYGTYLP
+640 T
-652 NLLTEKSSLDEIKA
+652 IKA
-666 AYDRINT
+666 LENRFKLELQAQQN
-673 AMTEQIALKH
+673 
-683 RNEAIN
+683 
-689 TATEEAAG
+689 AAK
-697 EQIDTLESLRES
+697 E
-709 VADMTGDD
+709 
-717 KVATRFIQDL
+717 
-727 RSMATAATQMGTDY
+727 
-741 RKAVANALTTLEGL
+741 
-755 YMGGKKL
+755 KKL
-762 TGGMKSDIQDFM
+762 QQIQEGEDSA
-774 NNVYQLEKT
+774 E
-783 IEDIDQKYEG
+783 IERAYNDALFKAEMEFLQK
-793 WLPKQDNGVK
+793 
-803 PGTLPEVTVM
+803 
-813 APKKQT
+813 KK
-819 GDGGGGAGNVLAARE
+819 AA
-834 AELKEIL
+834 L
-841 EQARTAAKKELYIAT
+841 QAY
-856 DKGENLVAAEE
+856 G
-867 KYHQALYQADI
+867 Q
-878 QYLSD
+878 
-883 RMIEWNKAGKD
+883 D
-894 TTELLGQWYDKMI
+894 TTEIQGQIYDKMI
-907 AEANR
+907 DEANR
-912 LHTKQK
+912 LQ
-918 EAEEKARQDSLAQN
+918 EAQQAEAQANRQAQFDA
-932 EVDKEKDKRKA
+932 VDADADAQRRAA
-943 KQDFID
+943 KQAFIN
-949 GNLADEQAYRDKL
+949 GELQDEQAYRDRL
-962 LEIERRY
+962 LEIERDY
-969 LLKRRGMLTDFGMDT
+969 LQARKALLASFGEDT
-984 TEVDDQLLNLD
+984 SEVDDQLLNLD
-995 VSQKQGEN
+995 VSQKQGSD

-1010 QTARQQGFKDIKEAD
+1010 RTKREEGLSQIRKSTDAD
-1025 TYAEKNA
+1025 EQNA
-1032 ILQRMYD
+1032 IAQRLYEE
-1039 QDLLTYEEYQKEKTR
+1039 DLINFEEYQELKTKI
-1054 LAEEQEQ
+1054 AEEQEQ
-1061 ARQEIAQAALNVV
+1061 RRQEIAQAAMNTI

-1105 AAKKA
+1105 AARKA

-1196 GLKSGGYS
+1196 GLYTGGYS
-1204 RDYIEGYTTRGNP
+1204 QDYIEGYTAQGNP
-1217 DETAGVIPVHKNEFV
+1217 HDTAGVIPVHKNEFV

-1241 AVKQFL
+1241 DVKQFL

-1281 YTAENVGASRSS
+1281 YAAENAGASRSS

>member
-58 VRNLKQQYDNLFN
+58 VRNLKQQYDDLFN

-230 AANMIN
+230 AANQIN

-261 SRTLKDNMLA
+261 SRSLKDNMLA

-373 STLNKMGGMAQIAP
+373 SALNKMGGMAQMAP

-412 VRKEQENANKAFTEG
+412 VRKEQENANVAFTEG

-442 ARLEKLQEDFKDVR
+442 ARLEKLQNDFKNVR

-476 TVKGLMAI
+476 TVKGLMA
-484 INAVDKY
+484 VTEFLMEY
-491 KGVLITLVTTI
+491 KSVILTVTTAIAAYTLVVKSHTL
-502 GSYVAAVKLA
+502 AVK
-512 TLWRQREVVA
+512 
-522 VAAYNAGAKLQI
+522 
-534 AMDTAGRSAKLLW
+534 AMELGTK
-547 AAATATLT
+547 AAT
-555 GNLGRAAAAM
+555 
-565 RVLNGVI
+565 
-572 KANPIGMAVSLV
+572 V
-584 ATLGVG
+584 ATRVFNTVTKASPWG
-590 LYQLLTHTDKVT
+590 LVISGITAVVSYFAFFREETDKT
-602 ASFEK
+602 TSSQKAF
-607 MNEELNREQTA
+607 NEELERTNEAMNRIAKVKVSAENIQFLNPKQQQQLKA
-618 LGHLFTSLQQAGEGT
+618 DAQREIDELDNIISQGMIANKQWYEAERKSLLQQAGDNEILQKSYLRGLEHDLQERMKVIAGYIEEKEKLQQIVNTIPDAPTNTTTGTTVPGGGT
-633 DRRRQLI
+633 DD
-640 EEINNRYGTYLP
+640 T
-652 NLLTEKSSLDEIKA
+652 IKA
-666 AYDRINT
+666 LEDRFKRELQAQQN
-673 AMTEQIALKH
+673 
-683 RNEAIN
+683 
-689 TATEEAAG
+689 AAK
-697 EQIDTLESLRES
+697 E
-709 VADMTGDD
+709 
-717 KVATRFIQDL
+717 
-727 RSMATAATQMGTDY
+727 
-741 RKAVANALTTLEGL
+741 
-755 YMGGKKL
+755 KKL
-762 TGGMKSDIQDFM
+762 QQIQEGEDSA
-774 NNVYQLEKT
+774 E
-783 IEDIDQKYEG
+783 IERAYNDALFKAEMEFLQK
-793 WLPKQDNGVK
+793 
-803 PGTLPEVTVM
+803 
-813 APKKQT
+813 KK
-819 GDGGGGAGNVLAARE
+819 AA
-834 AELKEIL
+834 L
-841 EQARTAAKKELYIAT
+841 QAY
-856 DKGENLVAAEE
+856 G
-867 KYHQALYQADI
+867 Q
-878 QYLSD
+878 
-883 RMIEWNKAGKD
+883 D
-894 TTELLGQWYDKMI
+894 TTEIQGQIYDKMI
-907 AEANR
+907 EEANR
-912 LHTKQK
+912 LQ
-918 EAEEKARQDSLAQN
+918 EAQQAEAQANRQAQLAAVEEDAYEQRRA
-932 EVDKEKDKRKA
+932 A
-943 KQDFID
+943 KQAFINGD
-949 GNLADEQAYRDKL
+949 LKDEKAYRDRL
-962 LEIERRY
+962 LEIERDY
-969 LLKRRGMLTDFGMDT
+969 LQARKALLASFGEDT
-984 TEVDDQLLNLD
+984 SEVDDQLLNLD
-995 VSQKQGEN
+995 VSQKQGED

-1010 QTARQQGFKDIKEAD
+1010 QIARDEGFQKIHD
-1025 TYAEKNA
+1025 TDKFSEKFA
-1032 ILQRMYD
+1032 ILKQMYD
-1039 QDLLTYEEYQKEKTR
+1039 DDLIDYEEYEENKTA
-1054 LAEEQEQ
+1054 LAELQ
-1061 ARQEIAQAALNVV
+1061 AERRKEIAIKSMNTI

-1105 AAKKA
+1105 AARKA

-1241 AVKQFL
+1241 DVKQFL

-1281 YTAENVGASRSS
+1281 YTAENAGASRSS

>member
-21 QQMVELEKQMRNA
+21 KRMLELEKEMRAAYKTLN
-34 SRELSKLKKQF
+34 ELGDRLGK
-45 GENSEQYKAQAAV
+45 NNRIYKAQEQV
-58 VRNLKQQYDNLFN
+58 VKDLKAEYDKLFSEMN
-71 EIGIGHLS
+71 IGNLS
-79 LKELAN
+79 LRELFN

-92 ILRNIDPSLP
+92 TLRNLNPNTP

-230 AANMIN
+230 AANQIN

-261 SRTLKDNMLA
+261 SRSLKDNMLA

-336 MRIYQEPAKYAKL
+336 MRIYQEPAKYARL

-373 STLNKMGGMAQIAP
+373 SALNKMGGMAQMAP

-442 ARLEKLQEDFKDVR
+442 ARLEKLQNDFKNVR

-484 INAVDKY
+484 INAVSEY
-491 KGVLITLVTTI
+491 KGILITLVAGI
-502 GSYVAAVKLA
+502 GSYVAAAKLA

-522 VAAYNAGAKLQI
+522 IAAYNAGAKLQI
-534 AMDTAGRSAKLLW
+534 ALDMANRSSKLLW

-555 GNLGRAAAAM
+555 GNLQRAARAM
-565 RVLNGVI
+565 RGLNLIFKASPWGAVI
-572 KANPIGMAVSLV
+572 SLV
-584 ATLGVG
+584 TTLGVG
-590 LYQLLTHTDKVT
+590 LYQLLGHTDKVT
-602 ASFEK
+602 ESFQK
-607 MNEELNREQTA
+607 MNEELGQEQTA
-618 LGHLFTSLQQAGEGT
+618 LNHLFTSLQEAGDGT
-633 DRRRQLI
+633 ERRRQLI
-640 EEINNRYGTYLP
+640 EEINQRYGTYLP

-673 AMTEQIALKH
+673 AMTQQIALKH

-689 TATEEAAG
+689 TATEEAASG
-697 EQIDTLESLRES
+697 QMDTLESLRQS
-709 VADMTGDD
+709 VADKTGDE
-717 KVATRFIQDL
+717 KVAARFIQDL
-727 RSMATAATQMGTDY
+727 RERANAATQMGTDY
-741 RKAVANALTTLEGL
+741 RKSVANAMTTLENL
-755 YMGGKKL
+755 YLGGKKL

-774 NNVYQLEKT
+774 NNVYQLELT
-783 IEDIDQKYEG
+783 IDDINEKYEG
-793 WLPKQDNGVK
+793 WMPKQNDSIT
-803 PGTLPEVTVM
+803 PGTLPEVTVTGTRQ
-813 APKKQT
+813 PGGGGT
-819 GDGGGGAGNVLAARE
+819 GDGEDALAA
-834 AELKEIL
+834 AESELTRQLELAKTKAKE
-841 EQARTAAKKELYIAT
+841 QLYIET
-856 DKGENLVAAEE
+856 KKGQDLEAAQET
-867 KYHQALYQADI
+867 YQQALLQADI
-878 QYLSD
+878 KYLSD
-883 RMIEWNKAGKD
+883 RMLLWNKNGKD

-912 LHTKQK
+912 LYEKQK
-918 EAEEKARQDSLAQN
+918 SEEEKARQTQFDQLDAD
-932 EVDKEKDKRKA
+932 EEKDKRTA
-943 KQDFID
+943 KQDFINGD
-949 GNLADEQAYRDKL
+949 LKDEQDYRNRL
-962 LEIERRY
+962 LEIERHY
-969 LLKRRGMLTDFGMDT
+969 LNKRRDMLEEYHMDT
-984 TEVDDQLLNLD
+984 SEVDDQLLNLD
-995 VSQKQGEN
+995 VSQKQGSD

-1010 QTARQQGFKDIKEAD
+1010 RTQREEGLSQIRKSTDAD
-1025 TYAEKNA
+1025 EQNA
-1032 ILQRMYD
+1032 IAQRLYEE
-1039 QDLLTYEEYQKEKTR
+1039 DLINFEEYQELKTKI
-1054 LAEEQEQ
+1054 AEEQEQ
-1061 ARQEIAQAALNVV
+1061 RRQEIAQAAMNTI

-1105 AAKKA
+1105 AARKA

-1204 RDYIEGYTTRGNP
+1204 ADYVEGYTQRGNP

-1241 AVKQFL
+1241 DVKQFL

-1281 YTAENVGASRSS
+1281 YTAENAGASRSS

>member
-45 GENSEQYKAQAAV
+45 GENSEQYKVQAAV
-58 VRNLKQQYDNLFN
+58 VRNLKQQYDDLFN

-79 LKELAN
+79 LKELTN

-230 AANMIN
+230 AANQIN

-261 SRTLKDNMLA
+261 SRSLKDNMLA

-373 STLNKMGGMAQIAP
+373 SALNKMGGMAQMAP

-442 ARLEKLQEDFKDVR
+442 ARLEKLQNDFKDVR

-476 TVKGLMAI
+476 TVKGLMA
-484 INAVDKY
+484 VTEFLMEY
-491 KGVLITLVTTI
+491 KSVILTVTTAIAAYTLVVKSHTL
-502 GSYVAAVKLA
+502 AVK
-512 TLWRQREVVA
+512 
-522 VAAYNAGAKLQI
+522 
-534 AMDTAGRSAKLLW
+534 AMELGTK
-547 AAATATLT
+547 AAT
-555 GNLGRAAAAM
+555 
-565 RVLNGVI
+565 
-572 KANPIGMAVSLV
+572 V
-584 ATLGVG
+584 ATRVFNTVTKASPWG
-590 LYQLLTHTDKVT
+590 LVISGITAVVSYFAFFREETDKT
-602 ASFEK
+602 TSSQKAF
-607 MNEELNREQTA
+607 NEELERTNEAMNRIAKVKVSAENIQFLNPKQQQQLKA
-618 LGHLFTSLQQAGEGT
+618 DAQREIDELDNIISQGMIANKQWYEAERKSLLQQAGDNEILQKSYLRGLEHNLQE
-633 DRRRQLI
+633 RMKVIAGYI
-640 EEINNRYGTYLP
+640 EEKEKLQQIVNAIPDAPTNTTTGTTVP
-652 NLLTEKSSLDEIKA
+652 GGSTDDTIKA
-666 AYDRINT
+666 LEDRFKLELQAQQN
-673 AMTEQIALKH
+673 
-683 RNEAIN
+683 
-689 TATEEAAG
+689 AAK
-697 EQIDTLESLRES
+697 E
-709 VADMTGDD
+709 
-717 KVATRFIQDL
+717 
-727 RSMATAATQMGTDY
+727 
-741 RKAVANALTTLEGL
+741 
-755 YMGGKKL
+755 KKL
-762 TGGMKSDIQDFM
+762 QQIQEGEDSA
-774 NNVYQLEKT
+774 E
-783 IEDIDQKYEG
+783 IERAYNDALFKAEMEFLQKKKAALQAYG
-793 WLPKQDNGVK
+793 QD
-803 PGTLPEVTVM
+803 TS
-813 APKKQT
+813 
-819 GDGGGGAGNVLAARE
+819 
-834 AELKEIL
+834 EI
-841 EQARTAAKKELYIAT
+841 Q
-856 DKGENLVAAEE
+856 
-867 KYHQALYQADI
+867 
-878 QYLSD
+878 
-883 RMIEWNKAGKD
+883 
-894 TTELLGQWYDKMI
+894 GQIYDKMI
-907 AEANR
+907 DEANR
-912 LHTKQK
+912 LQ
-918 EAEEKARQDSLAQN
+918 EAQQAEAQANRQAQFDA
-932 EVDKEKDKRKA
+932 VDADADAQRRAA
-943 KQDFID
+943 KQAFIN
-949 GNLADEQAYRDKL
+949 GELQDEQAYRNRL
-962 LEIERRY
+962 LEIERDY
-969 LLKRRGMLTDFGMDT
+969 LQARKALLASFGEDT
-984 TEVDDQLLNLD
+984 SEVDDQLLNLD
-995 VSQKQGEN
+995 VSQKQGSD

-1010 QTARQQGFKDIKEAD
+1010 RTQREEGLSQIRKSTDAD
-1025 TYAEKNA
+1025 EQNA
-1032 ILQRMYD
+1032 IAQRLYEE
-1039 QDLLTYEEYQKEKTR
+1039 DLINFEEYQELKTKI
-1054 LAEEQEQ
+1054 AEEQEQ
-1061 ARQEIAQAALNVV
+1061 RRQEIAQAAMNTI

-1105 AAKKA
+1105 AARKA

-1204 RDYIEGYTTRGNP
+1204 ADYVEGYTQRGNP

-1241 AVKQFL
+1241 DVKQFL

-1281 YTAENVGASRSS
+1281 YTAENAGASRSS